1 MGSQDRVSPSEAEEP
16 QSNRP
21 RSSDEVLLQLT
32 IRGSRQQV
40 LRGLRAWLELGLLT
54 PEHFRLLVEQYRLEA
69 EEREPAAVSPR
80 NGIPARLGSA
90 YVLWLL
96 GLLGICGLHRFYLRR
111 WGTGLLWLCTFGLLG
126 IGQLLDLI
134 WIPGMVRERNARLA
148 GSGVEEPAVE
158 GGEEPQAAP
167 QPARATRTESLPPAT
182 PALAV
187 LPRNLLSELFA
198 LALRSSSVAWLLLLG
213 LFLVVV
219 SSGVLAASR
228 WEQFSPTAQYGVL
241 LAYTAAFGV
250 GAGWAQ
256 RQEGLRLTGQTL
268 EAIALLLVPV
278 NVWALDGLGIPWGIR
293 VLALG
298 LLLGIP
304 LAAEGRVRSLGSGA
318 GFRDSGA
325 EHNAFYGTLVN
336 FLALSS
342 LHAFWSLGPQE
353 LRPAFVLGILYL
365 GILSTVI
372 YTWSRWSL
380 ELRGSK
386 IWLIGAAGS
395 LLILRGLLSGHVQVS
410 QLGLAVALLG
420 WLAAEW
426 PQGSPDVVAEGSRW
440 WEGSWVLLV
449 VGWLLTATGLAES
462 PFSGWQ
468 LLGISLLGIHALI
481 GRLRRHTQSRQQDGV
496 LRVHLTLLFLLG
508 LETCWAFWQVWPA
521 SWRAEVLATLTDW
534 FQPLDSPWGLL
545 GLVLLPYEVLWL
557 GLAARWQRSRP
568 EAGETDFSGLVEP
581 TERLVLGLGGSLLLL
596 SLPHPAIRFW
606 HLLLSAGILAW
617 WLRQKSRAGETPNF
631 LWVLLTHAYGVG
643 ALLAG
648 IRWLLPDLFAPAVR
662 STSLSSWGVV
672 LLLVGLLQW
681 AGRVA
686 LGGSG
691 RFWGVSAEL
700 WQRSA
705 DGIGLVLVGS
715 SYLAFSLQRPL
726 NLSATGEQS
735 FAWLWLLV
743 PLALTAAQVLALPPL
758 EFMPR
763 WLQIPEQG
771 EVGSLSWRQGI
782 PKRGSLRFPAVL
794 SLLLAQLLTFG
805 RPGVEFLGLGLGLLL
820 MATQVWVWASLPSAD
835 NVPHTANTVASV
847 GRSPNDTPGLQLTGA
862 EAEALLT
869 VTFGLGFGLVGISR
883 LFPALTESEWLT
895 ALGAL
900 LLLLSGCRY
909 SLRTPFHYREPYL
922 SPRLRA
928 AYQPVLDGFGFL
940 LGIVL
945 LLSLTLQTLQPE
957 AGRVGGGEYLDF
969 SVALALASGTVLVA
983 IVLRLWVEVA
993 PAFYRDGGVHPAGL
1007 ESESPSPS
1015 RAEDVSIGGSGQEAS
1030 SAISWVVVE
1039 GLSYGLIWALELLV
1053 ANSLLWVV
1061 QGSRPVA
1068 PLLAVINL
1076 SLGILFWIG
1085 PEKLLFERP
1094 DRASGTESSGGQLL
1108 QRVKALSCW
1117 GTAPLIYAGLGWLGS
1132 HLEWSELTGL
1142 GSLGLSIVL
1151 LGVGRRQ
1158 SPEPNRK
1165 GILGA
1170 FGISLAAYESWAYF
1184 LSQQTGG
1191 FWEDEA
1197 AVLTALLGLLLAVG
1211 YRLCPFWLVATLR
1224 LKAAWLHRIAAGN
1237 WGLASL
1243 LLPSAFW
1250 GVGLSPWGKGLWVLT
1265 GSGLVA
1271 YAAGQA
1277 RTSTSESPTER
1288 SWAPTVWGY
1297 LSAWQGA
1304 GVLLGSV
1311 FLGLPQLS
1319 IARWA
1324 GSLLCGLGLVYQG
1337 LPWGRWGWPAAPWQN
1352 TALVLPLT
1360 VFLVTAGGNN
1370 TLNLWLGATYYAL
1383 LAVWRFQV
1391 RLGYISLFLS
1401 NWILLDYG
1409 WQQDWFSLT
1418 LSTLPLVGSLIYV
1431 AQVEPGLQEA
1441 SGRQGRH
1448 WLRLVSLGTW
1458 LLVVMVETHG
1468 QLWAGFW
1475 PVGLGLALGLLG
1487 LALRVRAYLFVGTLA
1502 FGLGILRQG
1511 WLLVTTDALRF
1522 WATGILLGL
1531 LLMWTA
1537 ANFERRRE
1545 EVGSHISA
1553 WLEQLQSWE

>member
-1 MGSQDRVSPSEAEEP
+1 MGSQDRAPPSGTEEP
-16 QSNRP
+16 QSDRS
-21 RSSDEVLLQLT
+21 RSSDDVLLQLT
-32 IRGSRQQV
+32 VRGSRQQV

-54 PEHFRLLVEQYRLEA
+54 PEHFRLLVEQYRLEG
-69 EEREPAAVSPR
+69 EEPRSAAVSPSDE
-80 NGIPARLGSA
+80 IPARLGSA
-90 YVLWLL
+90 YVLWIL
-96 GLLGICGLHRFYLRR
+96 GLFGICGLHRFYLGR
-111 WGTGLLWLCTFGLLG
+111 WRTGLLWLLTFGLLG

-167 QPARATRTESLPPAT
+167 QSTRATRTESLPPPT

-187 LPRNLLSELFA
+187 LLRNLLSEL
-198 LALRSSSVAWLLLLG
+198 SVTWLLLLG

-219 SSGVLAASR
+219 SSGVLAASH

-250 GAGWAQ
+250 GAGWIQ

-278 NVWALDGLGIPWGIR
+278 NVWALDGLGILWGIR
-293 VLALG
+293 ILALG

-304 LAAEGRVRSLGSGA
+304 LTAEGRVRSLGSGA
-318 GFRDSGA
+318 GFRDSGVEPNA
-325 EHNAFYGTLVN
+325 FSNAFYGTLVN
-336 FLALSS
+336 FLALSG

-372 YTWSRWSL
+372 YTWRRRSR

-426 PQGSPDVVAEGSRW
+426 PQGSPDVVAEGAQEGTLSRW

-449 VGWLLTATGLAES
+449 VGWLLAAIGLAES

-468 LLGISLLGIHALI
+468 LLGISLLGIHVLI
-481 GRLRRHTQSRQQDGV
+481 GRLRRHTQSPQRDEV

-521 SWRAEVLATLTDW
+521 SWRQEVVATVTNW

-557 GLAARWQRSRP
+557 GLAARWQRSTP

-596 SLPHPAIRFW
+596 SLPYPAIRFW
-606 HLLLSAGILAW
+606 HLLLSTGILTW
-617 WLRQKSRAGETPNF
+617 WLRQKSKRAELLDPR
-631 LWVLLTHAYGVG
+631 WVFLTHAYGLG

-648 IRWLLPDLFAPAVR
+648 IRWLLSDL
-662 STSLSSWGVV
+662 SLSSWGVV

-691 RFWGVSAEL
+691 RFFWGVPAEL

-715 SYLAFSLQRPL
+715 SYLAFLLQRFL
-726 NLSATGEQS
+726 DSSATGEQS
-735 FAWLWLLV
+735 MGWLWLLV

-763 WLQIPEQG
+763 WLQSPEQG
-771 EVGSLSWRQGI
+771 GLGSLSWRQGI
-782 PKRGSLRFPAVL
+782 PERGSLRFPAVL

-820 MATQVWVWASLPSAD
+820 MATQVWVVASLPSAD
-835 NVPHTANTVASV
+835 HELHTANAVV
-847 GRSPNDTPGLQLTGA
+847 PA
-862 EAEALLT
+862 EVLLT
-869 VTFGLGFGLVGISR
+869 VTFGWGFGLVGIHR
-883 LFPALTESEWLT
+883 LFPALTESEWLA
-895 ALGAL
+895 ALGVL
-900 LLLLSGCRY
+900 LLFATAVRSTSGCRY
-909 SLRTPFHYREPYL
+909 SLGTPFHYL

-928 AYQPVLDGFGFL
+928 AYRPVLDGFGFL

-957 AGRVGGGEYLDF
+957 AGRIGGGKYLD
-969 SVALALASGTVLVA
+969 SPVALTLASGTVLVA

-1015 RAEDVSIGGSGQEAS
+1015 RAEDVSTGGSGQEAS
-1030 SAISWVVVE
+1030 SAISWSVME

-1053 ANSLLWVV
+1053 ASSLLWVV

-1076 SLGILFWIG
+1076 SLG
-1085 PEKLLFERP
+1085 
-1094 DRASGTESSGGQLL
+1094 
-1108 QRVKALSCW
+1108 
-1117 GTAPLIYAGLGWLGS
+1117 
-1132 HLEWSELTGL
+1132 
-1142 GSLGLSIVL
+1142 
-1151 LGVGRRQ
+1151 
-1158 SPEPNRK
+1158 
-1165 GILGA
+1165 
-1170 FGISLAAYESWAYF
+1170 
-1184 LSQQTGG
+1184 
-1191 FWEDEA
+1191 
-1197 AVLTALLGLLLAVG
+1197 
-1211 YRLCPFWLVATLR
+1211 
-1224 LKAAWLHRIAAGN
+1224 
-1237 WGLASL
+1237 
-1243 LLPSAFW
+1243 
-1250 GVGLSPWGKGLWVLT
+1250 
-1265 GSGLVA
+1265 
-1271 YAAGQA
+1271 
-1277 RTSTSESPTER
+1277 
-1288 SWAPTVWGY
+1288 
-1297 LSAWQGA
+1297 
-1304 GVLLGSV
+1304 
-1311 FLGLPQLS
+1311 
-1319 IARWA
+1319 
-1324 GSLLCGLGLVYQG
+1324 
-1337 LPWGRWGWPAAPWQN
+1337 
-1352 TALVLPLT
+1352 
-1360 VFLVTAGGNN
+1360 
-1370 TLNLWLGATYYAL
+1370 
-1383 LAVWRFQV
+1383 
-1391 RLGYISLFLS
+1391 
-1401 NWILLDYG
+1401 
-1409 WQQDWFSLT
+1409 
-1418 LSTLPLVGSLIYV
+1418 
-1431 AQVEPGLQEA
+1431 
-1441 SGRQGRH
+1441 
-1448 WLRLVSLGTW
+1448 
-1458 LLVVMVETHG
+1458 
-1468 QLWAGFW
+1468 
-1475 PVGLGLALGLLG
+1475 
-1487 LALRVRAYLFVGTLA
+1487 
-1502 FGLGILRQG
+1502 
-1511 WLLVTTDALRF
+1511 
-1522 WATGILLGL
+1522 
-1531 LLMWTA
+1531 
-1537 ANFERRRE
+1537 
-1545 EVGSHISA
+1545 
-1553 WLEQLQSWE
+1553 

>member
-1 MGSQDRVSPSEAEEP
+1 
-16 QSNRP
+16 
-21 RSSDEVLLQLT
+21 LQ
-32 IRGSRQQV
+32 
-40 LRGLRAWLELGLLT
+40 GLRAWLELSLLT
-54 PEHFRLLVEQYRLEA
+54 PEHFRLLVEQYRLEG
-69 EEREPAAVSPR
+69 EEPRSAAVSPSDE
-80 NGIPARLGSA
+80 IPARLGSA
-90 YVLWLL
+90 YVLWIL
-96 GLLGICGLHRFYLRR
+96 GLFGICGLHRFYLGR
-111 WGTGLLWLCTFGLLG
+111 WRTGLLWLLTFGLLG

-167 QPARATRTESLPPAT
+167 QSTRATRTESLPPPT

-187 LPRNLLSELFA
+187 LLRNLLSEL
-198 LALRSSSVAWLLLLG
+198 SVAWLLLLG

-219 SSGVLAASR
+219 SSGVLAASH

-250 GAGWAQ
+250 GAGWIQ

-293 VLALG
+293 ILALG

-304 LAAEGRVRSLGSGA
+304 LTAEGRVRSLGSGA
-318 GFRDSGA
+318 GFRDSGVEPNA
-325 EHNAFYGTLVN
+325 FSNAFYGTLVN
-336 FLALSS
+336 FLALSG

-372 YTWSRWSL
+372 YTWSRRSR
-380 ELRGSK
+380 ELRGSRL
-386 IWLIGAAGS
+386 WLIGAAGS
-395 LLILRGLLSGHVQVS
+395 LLILRGLLSGHVQVP

-426 PQGSPDVVAEGSRW
+426 PQGSPDVVAEGAQEGTLSRW

-449 VGWLLTATGLAES
+449 VGWLLAAIGLAES

-468 LLGISLLGIHALI
+468 LLGISLLGIHVLI
-481 GRLRRHTQSRQQDGV
+481 GRLRRHTQSPQRDEV

-521 SWRAEVLATLTDW
+521 SWRQEVVATVTNW

-545 GLVLLPYEVLWL
+545 GLALLPYEVLWL
-557 GLAARWQRSRP
+557 GLAARWQRSGP
-568 EAGETDFSGLVEP
+568 EAGETGFSRLVEP
-581 TERLVLGLGGSLLLL
+581 TECLVLGLGGSLLLL

-606 HLLLSAGILAW
+606 HLLLSTGILTW
-617 WLRQKSRAGETPNF
+617 WLRQKSKRAELLDPR
-631 LWVLLTHAYGVG
+631 WVFLTHAYGVG

-662 STSLSSWGVV
+662 STSLSAWGVV

-686 LGGSG
+686 LGGSE
-691 RFWGVSAEL
+691 RFFWGVPAEL

-705 DGIGLVLVGS
+705 DGIGSVLVGS
-715 SYLAFSLQRPL
+715 SYLAFLLQRFL
-726 NLSATGEQS
+726 DSSATGEQS
-735 FAWLWLLV
+735 MGWLWLLV

-763 WLQIPEQG
+763 WLQSPEQG
-771 EVGSLSWRQGI
+771 GLGSLSWQQGI
-782 PKRGSLRFPAVL
+782 PVRGSLRLWAVL
-794 SLLLAQLLTFG
+794 SLVMAQLLTLG
-805 RPGVEFLGLGLGLLL
+805 RPGPDLLGLWLGLLL
-820 MATQVWVWASLPSAD
+820 LATQVWLWACPLPS
-835 NVPHTANTVASV
+835 
-847 GRSPNDTPGLQLTGA
+847 SPTPGA
-862 EAEALLT
+862 EGEALLA
-869 VTFGLGFGLVGISR
+869 VAFGSGFGLVGISR
-883 LFPALTESEWLT
+883 LLPTLTEAEWLLVL
-895 ALGAL
+895 AAL

-909 SLRTPFHYREPYL
+909 GIRHL
-922 SPRLRA
+922 SSRLQA
-928 AYQPVLDGFGFL
+928 AYRPALDGWGIP
-940 LGIVL
+940 LGLVL
-945 LLSLTLQTLQPE
+945 LLSLTLPTAAALFTPSSPP
-957 AGRVGGGEYLDF
+957 AF
-969 SVALALASGTVLVA
+969 SAAIPLASGVTWLA
-983 IVLRLWVEVA
+983 IGLRLWVEVA
-993 PAFYRDGGVHPAGL
+993 PVFSAPIAETGSSPTLPPSASGT
-1007 ESESPSPS
+1007 ESSPTGDAPEIAQALS
-1015 RAEDVSIGGSGQEAS
+1015 SGQ
-1030 SAISWVVVE
+1030 IKGQMD
-1039 GLSYGLIWALELLV
+1039 GLLYGLGWALELLAASGV
-1053 ANSLLWVV
+1053 LWAV

-1085 PEKLLFERP
+1085 PEKLLLEGAA
-1094 DRASGTESSGGQLL
+1094 RAGGTKSLGGQLL
-1108 QRVKALSCW
+1108 QQVRALSFW
-1117 GTAPLIYAGLGWLGS
+1117 RTGPLIYAGLGWLGS
-1132 HLEWSELTGL
+1132 HLELEWSELTGL

-1158 SPEPNRK
+1158 SPEQHPCREQEGPPPTNRK

-1170 FGISLAAYESWAYF
+1170 FGISLAAYESWVYF
-1184 LSQQTGG
+1184 LGQQTGE

-1211 YRLCPFWLVATLR
+1211 YCLCPSWLVATLR
-1224 LKAAWLHRIAAGN
+1224 LKAAWLQRIGAGN

-1243 LLPSAFW
+1243 ALWSFA
-1250 GVGLSPWGKGLWVLT
+1250 LSPWGKGLWVLT

-1277 RTSTSESPTER
+1277 RTSTSESPTEQN
-1288 SWAPTVWGY
+1288 WVPTVWGY

-1324 GSLLCGLGLVYQG
+1324 GSLLCGLGLVYHG
-1337 LPWGRWGWPAAPWQN
+1337 LPWRRWGWPAAPWQN
-1352 TALVLPLT
+1352 TALVLPLAA
-1360 VFLVTAGGNN
+1360 FLVTAGGNN
-1370 TLNLWLGATYYAL
+1370 TLNLLLGATYYAL
-1383 LAVWRFQV
+1383 LSVWRSQV

-1401 NWILLDYG
+1401 NWILWDYIQ
-1409 WQQDWFSLT
+1409 QQDWSSLT
-1418 LSTLPLVGSLIYV
+1418 FSALPLVGSLLYV
-1431 AQVEPGLQEA
+1431 AQVDPGLQETN
-1441 SGRQGRH
+1441 GRRGRH

-1458 LLVVMVETHG
+1458 LLVVLVETHG
-1468 QLWAGFW
+1468 QRWTGFW

-1511 WLLVTTDALRF
+1511 WLLVTTDALLL

-1531 LLMWTA
+1531 LLIWTA
-1537 ANFERRRE
+1537 ANLERRRE
-1545 EVGSHISA
+1545 EVGSRLSA
-1553 WLEQLQSWE
+1553 WLGQLQSWE

>member
-1 MGSQDRVSPSEAEEP
+1 MGSQDRAPPSGTEEP
-16 QSNRP
+16 QSDRSP
-21 RSSDEVLLQLT
+21 SSDDVLLQLT
-32 IRGSRQQV
+32 VRGSRQQV
-40 LRGLRAWLELGLLT
+40 LQGLRAWLELSLLT
-54 PEHFRLLVEQYRLEA
+54 PEHFRLLVEQYRLEG
-69 EEREPAAVSPR
+69 EEPRSAAVSPSDE
-80 NGIPARLGSA
+80 IPARLGSA
-90 YVLWLL
+90 YVLWIL
-96 GLLGICGLHRFYLRR
+96 GLFGICGLHRFYLGR
-111 WGTGLLWLCTFGLLG
+111 WRTGLLWLLTFGLLG

-167 QPARATRTESLPPAT
+167 QSTRATRTESLPPPT

-187 LPRNLLSELFA
+187 LLRNLLSEL
-198 LALRSSSVAWLLLLG
+198 SVAWLLLLG

-219 SSGVLAASR
+219 SSGVLAASH

-250 GAGWAQ
+250 GAGWIQ

-278 NVWALDGLGIPWGIR
+278 NVWALDGLGILWGIR
-293 VLALG
+293 ILALG

-304 LAAEGRVRSLGSGA
+304 LTAEGRVRSLGSGA
-318 GFRDSGA
+318 GFRDSGVEPNA
-325 EHNAFYGTLVN
+325 FSNAFYGTLVN
-336 FLALSS
+336 FLALSG

-353 LRPAFVLGILYL
+353 LRPTVALGILYL

-372 YTWSRWSL
+372 YTWSRRSL
-380 ELRGSK
+380 ELRGSRL
-386 IWLIGAAGS
+386 WLIGAAGS
-395 LLILRGLLSGHVQVS
+395 LLILRGLLSGHVQVP

-426 PQGSPDVVAEGSRW
+426 PQGSPDVVAEGAQEGTLSRW

-449 VGWLLTATGLAES
+449 VGWLLAAIGLAES

-468 LLGISLLGIHALI
+468 LPGISLLGIHVLI
-481 GRLRRHTQSRQQDGV
+481 GRLRRHTQSPQRDEV

-508 LETCWAFWQVWPA
+508 LETCWAFWQVWPP
-521 SWRAEVLATLTDW
+521 SWRQEVVATVINW

-557 GLAARWQRSRP
+557 GLAARWQRSGP
-568 EAGETDFSGLVEP
+568 EAGETGFSRLVEP
-581 TERLVLGLGGSLLLL
+581 TECLVLGLGGSLLLL

-606 HLLLSAGILAW
+606 HLLLSTGILTW
-617 WLRQKSRAGETPNF
+617 WLRQKSKRAELLDPR
-631 LWVLLTHAYGVG
+631 WVFLTHAYGLG

-648 IRWLLPDLFAPAVR
+648 IRWLLSDL
-662 STSLSSWGVV
+662 SLSSWGVV

-686 LGGSG
+686 LGGSE
-691 RFWGVSAEL
+691 RFFWGVPAEL

-715 SYLAFSLQRPL
+715 SYLAFLLQRFL
-726 NLSATGEQS
+726 DSSATGEQS
-735 FAWLWLLV
+735 MGWLWLLV

-763 WLQIPEQG
+763 WLQSPEQG
-771 EVGSLSWRQGI
+771 GLGSLSWQQGI
-782 PKRGSLRFPAVL
+782 PVRGSLRLWSVL
-794 SLLLAQLLTFG
+794 SLVMAQLLTLG
-805 RPGVEFLGLGLGLLL
+805 RPGPDLLGLGLGLLL
-820 MATQVWVWASLPSAD
+820 LATQVWLWACPLPS
-835 NVPHTANTVASV
+835 
-847 GRSPNDTPGLQLTGA
+847 SPTPGA
-862 EAEALLT
+862 EGEALLA
-869 VTFGLGFGLVGISR
+869 VAFGSGFGLVGISR
-883 LFPALTESEWLT
+883 LLPTLTEAEWLLVL
-895 ALGAL
+895 AAL

-909 SLRTPFHYREPYL
+909 GIRHL
-922 SPRLRA
+922 SSRLQA
-928 AYQPVLDGFGFL
+928 AYRPALDGWGIP
-940 LGIVL
+940 LGLVL
-945 LLSLTLQTLQPE
+945 LLSLTLPTAAALFTPSSPP
-957 AGRVGGGEYLDF
+957 AF
-969 SVALALASGTVLVA
+969 SAAIPLASGVTWLA
-983 IVLRLWVEVA
+983 IGLRLWVEVA
-993 PAFYRDGGVHPAGL
+993 PVFSAPIAETGSSPTLPPSASGT
-1007 ESESPSPS
+1007 ESSPTGDAPEIAQALS
-1015 RAEDVSIGGSGQEAS
+1015 SGQ
-1030 SAISWVVVE
+1030 IKGQMD
-1039 GLSYGLIWALELLV
+1039 GLLYGLGWALELLAASGV
-1053 ANSLLWVV
+1053 LWAV

-1094 DRASGTESSGGQLL
+1094 DRAGGTESSGGQLL

-1132 HLEWSELTGL
+1132 HLELEWSELTGL

-1158 SPEPNRK
+1158 SPEQHPCREQEGPPPTNRK

-1170 FGISLAAYESWAYF
+1170 FGISLAAYESWVYF
-1184 LSQQTGG
+1184 LGQQTGE

-1211 YRLCPFWLVATLR
+1211 YCLCPSWLVATLR
-1224 LKAAWLHRIAAGN
+1224 LKAAWLQRIGAGN

-1243 LLPSAFW
+1243 ALWSFA
-1250 GVGLSPWGKGLWVLT
+1250 LSPWGKGLWVLT

-1277 RTSTSESPTER
+1277 RTSTSESPTEQN
-1288 SWAPTVWGY
+1288 WVPTVWGY

-1304 GVLLGSV
+1304 GVLLGGV

-1324 GSLLCGLGLVYQG
+1324 GSLLCGLGLVYHG
-1337 LPWGRWGWPAAPWQN
+1337 LPWRGWGWPAAPWQN
-1352 TALVLPLT
+1352 TALVLPLAA
-1360 VFLVTAGGNN
+1360 FLVTAGGNN
-1370 TLNLWLGATYYAL
+1370 TLNLLLGATYYAL
-1383 LAVWRFQV
+1383 LAIWRSQV
-1391 RLGYISLFLS
+1391 RLGYVSLFLS
-1401 NWILLDYG
+1401 NWILWSYG
-1409 WQQDWFSLT
+1409 WHQDWASLT
-1418 LSTLPLVGSLIYV
+1418 FYALPLVGSLLYV
-1431 AQVEPGLQEA
+1431 AQVDPGLQEA

-1458 LLVVMVETHG
+1458 LLVVLVETHG
-1468 QLWAGFW
+1468 QRWTGFW

-1511 WLLVTTDALRF
+1511 WLLVTTDALLL

-1531 LLMWTA
+1531 LLIWTA
-1537 ANFERRRE
+1537 ANLEGRRE
-1545 EVGSHISA
+1545 EVGSRLSA
-1553 WLEQLQSWE
+1553 WLGQLQSWE

>member
-1 MGSQDRVSPSEAEEP
+1 MLAWPD
-16 QSNRP
+16 
-21 RSSDEVLLQLT
+21 L
-32 IRGSRQQV
+32 
-40 LRGLRAWLELGLLT
+40 GLRNLRSRGEKSPKLPLNLFA
-54 PEHFRLLVEQYRLEA
+54 
-69 EEREPAAVSPR
+69 PAVRSTIA
-80 NGIPARLGSA
+80 
-90 YVLWLL
+90 LL
-96 GLLGICGLHRFYLRR
+96 GRSPC
-111 WGTGLLWLCTFGLLG
+111 
-126 IGQLLDLI
+126 
-134 WIPGMVRERNARLA
+134 
-148 GSGVEEPAVE
+148 
-158 GGEEPQAAP
+158 
-167 QPARATRTESLPPAT
+167 PPPT

-187 LPRNLLSELFA
+187 LLRNLLSEL
-198 LALRSSSVAWLLLLG
+198 SVTWLLLLG

-219 SSGVLAASR
+219 SSGVLAASH

-250 GAGWAQ
+250 GAGWIQ

-278 NVWALDGLGIPWGIR
+278 NVWALDGLGILWGIR
-293 VLALG
+293 ILALG

-304 LAAEGRVRSLGSGA
+304 LTAEGRVRSLGSGA
-318 GFRDSGA
+318 GFRDSGV
-325 EHNAFYGTLVN
+325 EPNAFYGTLVN
-336 FLALSS
+336 FLALSG

-372 YTWSRWSL
+372 YTWSRRSR

-395 LLILRGLLSGHVQVS
+395 LLILRGLLSGHVQVP

-426 PQGSPDVVAEGSRW
+426 PQGSPDVVAEGAQEGTLSRW

-449 VGWLLTATGLAES
+449 VGWLLAAIGLAES

-468 LLGISLLGIHALI
+468 LLGISLLGIHVLI
-481 GRLRRHTQSRQQDGV
+481 GRLRRHTQSPQRDEV

-521 SWRAEVLATLTDW
+521 SWRQEVVATVTNW

-545 GLVLLPYEVLWL
+545 GLALLPYEVLWL
-557 GLAARWQRSRP
+557 GLAARWQRSGP
-568 EAGETDFSGLVEP
+568 EAGETGFSRLVEP

-606 HLLLSAGILAW
+606 HLLLSTGILTW
-617 WLRQKSRAGETPNF
+617 WLRQKSKRAELLDPR
-631 LWVLLTHAYGVG
+631 WVFLTHAYGLG

-648 IRWLLPDLFAPAVR
+648 IRWLLSDL
-662 STSLSSWGVV
+662 SLSSWGVV

-686 LGGSG
+686 LGGSE
-691 RFWGVSAEL
+691 RFFWGVPAEL

-715 SYLAFSLQRPL
+715 SYLAFLLQRFL
-726 NLSATGEQS
+726 DSSATGEQS
-735 FAWLWLLV
+735 MGWLWLLV

-763 WLQIPEQG
+763 WLQSPEQG
-771 EVGSLSWRQGI
+771 GLGSLSWRQGI
-782 PKRGSLRFPAVL
+782 PVRGSLRLWAVL
-794 SLLLAQLLTFG
+794 SLVMAQLLTLG
-805 RPGVEFLGLGLGLLL
+805 RPGPDLLGLGLGLLL
-820 MATQVWVWASLPSAD
+820 LATQVWLWACPLPS
-835 NVPHTANTVASV
+835 
-847 GRSPNDTPGLQLTGA
+847 SPTPGA
-862 EAEALLT
+862 EGEALLAAA
-869 VTFGLGFGLVGISR
+869 FGSGFGLVGISR
-883 LFPALTESEWLT
+883 LLPTLTEAEWLLVL
-895 ALGAL
+895 AAL

-909 SLRTPFHYREPYL
+909 GIRHL
-922 SPRLRA
+922 SSRLQA
-928 AYQPVLDGFGFL
+928 AYRPALDGWGIP
-940 LGIVL
+940 LGLVL
-945 LLSLTLQTLQPE
+945 LLSLTLPTAAALFTPSSPP
-957 AGRVGGGEYLDF
+957 AF
-969 SVALALASGTVLVA
+969 SAAIPLASGVTWLA
-983 IVLRLWVEVA
+983 IGLRLWVEVA
-993 PAFYRDGGVHPAGL
+993 PVFSAPIAETGSSPTLPPSASGT
-1007 ESESPSPS
+1007 ESSPTGDAPEIAQALS
-1015 RAEDVSIGGSGQEAS
+1015 SGQ
-1030 SAISWVVVE
+1030 IKGQMD
-1039 GLSYGLIWALELLV
+1039 GLLYGLGWALELLAASGV
-1053 ANSLLWVV
+1053 LWAV

-1085 PEKLLFERP
+1085 PEKLLLEGAA
-1094 DRASGTESSGGQLL
+1094 RAGGTKSLGGQLL
-1108 QRVKALSCW
+1108 QQVRALSFW
-1117 GTAPLIYAGLGWLGS
+1117 RTGPLIYAGLGWLGS
-1132 HLEWSELTGL
+1132 HAQWSEVTGL

-1158 SPEPNRK
+1158 SPEQHPCREQEGPPPTNRK

-1170 FGISLAAYESWAYF
+1170 FGISLAAYESWVYF
-1184 LSQQTGG
+1184 LGQQTGG

-1211 YRLCPFWLVATLR
+1211 YCLCPSWLVATLR
-1224 LKAAWLHRIAAGN
+1224 LKAAWLQRIGAGN

-1243 LLPSAFW
+1243 ALWSFA
-1250 GVGLSPWGKGLWVLT
+1250 LSPWGKGLWVLT

-1288 SWAPTVWGY
+1288 NWAPTVWGY

-1324 GSLLCGLGLVYQG
+1324 GSLLCGLGLVYHG
-1337 LPWGRWGWPAAPWQN
+1337 LPWPRWGWPAAPWQN
-1352 TALVLPLT
+1352 TALVLPLAA
-1360 VFLVTAGGNN
+1360 FLVTAGGNN
-1370 TLNLWLGATYYAL
+1370 TLNLLLGATYYAL
-1383 LAVWRFQV
+1383 LAIWRSQV
-1391 RLGYISLFLS
+1391 RLGYVSLFLS
-1401 NWILLDYG
+1401 NWILWSYG
-1409 WQQDWFSLT
+1409 WHQDWASLT
-1418 LSTLPLVGSLIYV
+1418 FYALPLVGSLLYL
-1431 AQVEPGLQEA
+1431 AQVDPGLQEA

-1511 WLLVTTDALRF
+1511 WLLVTTDALLL

-1531 LLMWTA
+1531 LLIWTA
-1537 ANFERRRE
+1537 ANLEGRRE
-1545 EVGSHISA
+1545 EVGSRLSA
-1553 WLEQLQSWE
+1553 WLGQLQSWE

>member
-1 MGSQDRVSPSEAEEP
+1 MGSQDRLLPPGAEELQSDRSPSSE
-16 QSNRP
+16 Q
-21 RSSDEVLLQLT
+21 VLLQLT
-32 IRGSRQQV
+32 VRGSRQQV
-40 LRGLRAWLELGLLT
+40 LQGLRAWLELSLLT
-54 PEHFRLLVEQYRLEA
+54 PEHFRLLVEQYRLEG
-69 EEREPAAVSPR
+69 EEPRSAAVSPSDE
-80 NGIPARLGSA
+80 IPARLGSA
-90 YVLWLL
+90 YVLWIL
-96 GLLGICGLHRFYLRR
+96 GLFGICGLHRFYLGR
-111 WGTGLLWLCTFGLLG
+111 WRTGLLWLLTFGLLG

-167 QPARATRTESLPPAT
+167 QSTRATRTESLPPPT

-187 LPRNLLSELFA
+187 LLRNLLSEL
-198 LALRSSSVAWLLLLG
+198 SVAWLLLLG

-219 SSGVLAASR
+219 SSGVLAASH

-250 GAGWAQ
+250 GAGWIQ

-293 VLALG
+293 ILALG

-304 LAAEGRVRSLGSGA
+304 LTAEGRVRSLGSGA
-318 GFRDSGA
+318 GFRDSGVEPNA
-325 EHNAFYGTLVN
+325 FSNAFYGTLVN
-336 FLALSS
+336 FLALSG

-372 YTWSRWSL
+372 YTWSRRSR
-380 ELRGSK
+380 ELRGSRL
-386 IWLIGAAGS
+386 WLIGAAGS
-395 LLILRGLLSGHVQVS
+395 LLILRGLLSGHVQVP

-426 PQGSPDVVAEGSRW
+426 PQGSPDVVAEGAQEGTLSRW

-449 VGWLLTATGLAES
+449 VGWLLAAIGLAES

-468 LLGISLLGIHALI
+468 LLGISLLGIHVLI
-481 GRLRRHTQSRQQDGV
+481 GRLRRHTQSPQRDEV

-521 SWRAEVLATLTDW
+521 SWRQEVVATVTNW

-545 GLVLLPYEVLWL
+545 GLALLPYEVLWL
-557 GLAARWQRSRP
+557 GLAARWQRSGP
-568 EAGETDFSGLVEP
+568 EAGETGFSRLVEP
-581 TERLVLGLGGSLLLL
+581 TECLVLGLGGSLLLL

-606 HLLLSAGILAW
+606 HLLLSTGILTW
-617 WLRQKSRAGETPNF
+617 WLRQKSKRAELLDPR
-631 LWVLLTHAYGVG
+631 WVFLTHAYGVG

-662 STSLSSWGVV
+662 STSLSAWGVV

-686 LGGSG
+686 LGGSE
-691 RFWGVSAEL
+691 RFFWGVPAEL

-705 DGIGLVLVGS
+705 DGIGSVLVGS
-715 SYLAFSLQRPL
+715 SYLAFLLQRFL
-726 NLSATGEQS
+726 DSSATGEQS
-735 FAWLWLLV
+735 MGWLWLLV

-763 WLQIPEQG
+763 WLQSPEQG
-771 EVGSLSWRQGI
+771 GLGSLSWQQGI
-782 PKRGSLRFPAVL
+782 PVRGSLRLWAVL
-794 SLLLAQLLTFG
+794 SLVMAQLLTLG
-805 RPGVEFLGLGLGLLL
+805 RPGPDLLGLWLGLLL
-820 MATQVWVWASLPSAD
+820 LATQVWLWACPLPS
-835 NVPHTANTVASV
+835 
-847 GRSPNDTPGLQLTGA
+847 SPTPGA
-862 EAEALLT
+862 EGEALLA
-869 VTFGLGFGLVGISR
+869 VAFGSGFGLVGISR
-883 LFPALTESEWLT
+883 LLPTLTEAEWLLVL
-895 ALGAL
+895 AAL

-909 SLRTPFHYREPYL
+909 GIRHL
-922 SPRLRA
+922 SSRLQA
-928 AYQPVLDGFGFL
+928 AYRPALDGWGIP
-940 LGIVL
+940 LGLVL
-945 LLSLTLQTLQPE
+945 LLSLTLPTAAALFTPSSPP
-957 AGRVGGGEYLDF
+957 AF
-969 SVALALASGTVLVA
+969 SAAIPLASGVTWLA
-983 IVLRLWVEVA
+983 IGLRLWVEVA
-993 PAFYRDGGVHPAGL
+993 PVFSAPIAETGSSPTLPPSASGT
-1007 ESESPSPS
+1007 ESSPTGDAPEIAQALS
-1015 RAEDVSIGGSGQEAS
+1015 SGQ
-1030 SAISWVVVE
+1030 IKGQMD
-1039 GLSYGLIWALELLV
+1039 GLLYGLGWALELLAASGV
-1053 ANSLLWVV
+1053 LWAV

-1085 PEKLLFERP
+1085 PEKLLLEGAA
-1094 DRASGTESSGGQLL
+1094 RAGGTKSLGGQLL
-1108 QRVKALSCW
+1108 QQVRALSFW
-1117 GTAPLIYAGLGWLGS
+1117 RTGPLIYAGLGWLGS
-1132 HLEWSELTGL
+1132 HLELEWSELTGL

-1158 SPEPNRK
+1158 SPEQHPCREQEGPPPTNRK

-1170 FGISLAAYESWAYF
+1170 FGISLAAYESWVYF
-1184 LSQQTGG
+1184 LGQQTGE

-1211 YRLCPFWLVATLR
+1211 YCLCPSWLVATLR
-1224 LKAAWLHRIAAGN
+1224 LKAAWLQRIGAGN

-1243 LLPSAFW
+1243 ALWSFA
-1250 GVGLSPWGKGLWVLT
+1250 LSPWGKGLWVLT

-1277 RTSTSESPTER
+1277 RTSTSESPTEQN
-1288 SWAPTVWGY
+1288 WVPTVWGY

-1324 GSLLCGLGLVYQG
+1324 GSLLCGLGLVYHG
-1337 LPWGRWGWPAAPWQN
+1337 LPWRRWGWPAAPWQN
-1352 TALVLPLT
+1352 TALVLPLAA
-1360 VFLVTAGGNN
+1360 FLVTAGGNN
-1370 TLNLWLGATYYAL
+1370 TLNLLLGATYYAL
-1383 LAVWRFQV
+1383 LSVWRSQV

-1401 NWILLDYG
+1401 NWILWDYIQ
-1409 WQQDWFSLT
+1409 QQDWSSLT
-1418 LSTLPLVGSLIYV
+1418 FSALPLVGSLLYV
-1431 AQVEPGLQEA
+1431 AQVDPGLQETN
-1441 SGRQGRH
+1441 GRRGRH

-1458 LLVVMVETHG
+1458 LLVVLVETHG
-1468 QLWAGFW
+1468 QRWTGFW

-1511 WLLVTTDALRF
+1511 WLLVTTDALLL

-1531 LLMWTA
+1531 LLIWTA
-1537 ANFERRRE
+1537 ANLERRRE
-1545 EVGSHISA
+1545 EVGSRLSA
-1553 WLEQLQSWE
+1553 WLGQLQSWE

>member
-1 MGSQDRVSPSEAEEP
+1 MLAWAD
-16 QSNRP
+16 
-21 RSSDEVLLQLT
+21 L
-32 IRGSRQQV
+32 
-40 LRGLRAWLELGLLT
+40 GLRNLRSRGEK
-54 PEHFRLLVEQYRLEA
+54 
-69 EEREPAAVSPR
+69 SPKLPL
-80 NGIPARLGSA
+80 NPLA
-90 YVLWLL
+90 LL
-96 GLLGICGLHRFYLRR
+96 GRSPC
-111 WGTGLLWLCTFGLLG
+111 
-126 IGQLLDLI
+126 
-134 WIPGMVRERNARLA
+134 
-148 GSGVEEPAVE
+148 
-158 GGEEPQAAP
+158 
-167 QPARATRTESLPPAT
+167 PPPT

-187 LPRNLLSELFA
+187 LLRNLLSEL
-198 LALRSSSVAWLLLLG
+198 SVTWLLLLG

-250 GAGWAQ
+250 GAGWIQ

-278 NVWALDGLGIPWGIR
+278 NVWALDGLGILWGIR
-293 VLALG
+293 ILALG

-304 LAAEGRVRSLGSGA
+304 LTAEGRVRSLGSGA
-318 GFRDSGA
+318 GFRDSGV
-325 EHNAFYGTLVN
+325 EPNAFYGTLVN
-336 FLALSS
+336 FLALSG

-372 YTWSRWSL
+372 YTWSRRSR

-395 LLILRGLLSGHVQVS
+395 LLILRGLLSGHVQVP

-426 PQGSPDVVAEGSRW
+426 PQGSPDVVAEGAQEGTLSRW

-449 VGWLLTATGLAES
+449 VGWLLAAIGLAES

-468 LLGISLLGIHALI
+468 LLGISLLGIHVLI
-481 GRLRRHTQSRQQDGV
+481 GRLRRHTQSPQRDEV

-521 SWRAEVLATLTDW
+521 SWRQEVVATVTNW

-545 GLVLLPYEVLWL
+545 GLALLPYEVLWL
-557 GLAARWQRSRP
+557 GLAARWQRSGP
-568 EAGETDFSGLVEP
+568 EAGETGFSRLVEP

-606 HLLLSAGILAW
+606 HSLLSTGILTW
-617 WLRQKSRAGETPNF
+617 WLRQKSKRAELLDPR
-631 LWVLLTHAYGVG
+631 WVFLTHAYGVG

-686 LGGSG
+686 LGGSE
-691 RFWGVSAEL
+691 RFFWGVPAEL

-705 DGIGLVLVGS
+705 DGIGSVLVGS
-715 SYLAFSLQRPL
+715 SYLAFLLQRFL
-726 NLSATGEQS
+726 DSSATGEQS
-735 FAWLWLLV
+735 MGWLWLLV

-763 WLQIPEQG
+763 WLQSPEQG
-771 EVGSLSWRQGI
+771 GLGSLSWRQGI
-782 PKRGSLRFPAVL
+782 PERGSLRFPAVL

-820 MATQVWVWASLPSAD
+820 MATQVWVWASFPSAD
-835 NVPHTANTVASV
+835 HELHTANAVV
-847 GRSPNDTPGLQLTGA
+847 PA
-862 EAEALLT
+862 EVLLT
-869 VTFGLGFGLVGISR
+869 VTFGWGFGLVGIHR

-895 ALGAL
+895 ALGVL
-900 LLLLSGCRY
+900 LLFATAVRSTSGCRY
-909 SLRTPFHYREPYL
+909 SLGTPFHYL

-928 AYQPVLDGFGFL
+928 AYRPVLDGFGFL

-957 AGRVGGGEYLDF
+957 AGRIGGGKYLD
-969 SVALALASGTVLVA
+969 SPVALTLASGTVLVA

-1015 RAEDVSIGGSGQEAS
+1015 RAEDVSTGGSGQEAS
-1030 SAISWVVVE
+1030 SAISWSVME

-1053 ANSLLWVV
+1053 ASSLLWVV

-1085 PEKLLFERP
+1085 PEKLLLEGAA
-1094 DRASGTESSGGQLL
+1094 RAGGTKSLGGQLL
-1108 QRVKALSCW
+1108 QQVRALSFW
-1117 GTAPLIYAGLGWLGS
+1117 RTGPLIYAGLGWLGS
-1132 HLEWSELTGL
+1132 HAQWSEVTGL

-1151 LGVGRRQ
+1151 LGLGRRQ
-1158 SPEPNRK
+1158 AVQRAQEQGREDLRPANWK
-1165 GILGA
+1165 GLLGA
-1170 FGISLAAYESWAYF
+1170 WGVSVAAYESWLYF
-1184 LSQQTGG
+1184 LSQRTGE

-1211 YRLCPFWLVATLR
+1211 YCLCPSWLVATLR
-1224 LKAAWLHRIAAGN
+1224 LKAAWLQRIGAGN

-1243 LLPSAFW
+1243 ALWSFA
-1250 GVGLSPWGKGLWVLT
+1250 LSPWGKGLWVLT

-1277 RTSTSESPTER
+1277 RTSTLESPTEQN
-1288 SWAPTVWGY
+1288 WVPTVWGY

-1304 GVLLGSV
+1304 GVLLGGV

-1324 GSLLCGLGLVYQG
+1324 GSLLCGLGLVYHG
-1337 LPWGRWGWPAAPWQN
+1337 LPWRGWGWPSDPWHN

-1360 VFLVTAGGNN
+1360 AFLVTGGGNN
-1370 TLNLWLGATYYAL
+1370 TLNLLLGATYYAL
-1383 LAVWRFQV
+1383 LSVWRSQV
-1391 RLGYISLFLS
+1391 RLGYVSLFLS
-1401 NWILLDYG
+1401 NWILWDYIQ
-1409 WQQDWFSLT
+1409 QQDWSSLT
-1418 LSTLPLVGSLIYV
+1418 FSALPLVGSLLYV
-1431 AQVEPGLQEA
+1431 AQVDPGLQETN
-1441 SGRQGRH
+1441 GRRGRH

-1458 LLVVMVETHG
+1458 LLVVLVETHG
-1468 QLWAGFW
+1468 QRWTGFW

-1511 WLLVTTDALRF
+1511 WLLVTTDALLL

-1531 LLMWTA
+1531 LLIWTA
-1537 ANFERRRE
+1537 ANLEGRRE
-1545 EVGSHISA
+1545 EVGSRLSA
-1553 WLEQLQSWE
+1553 WLGQLQSWE

>member
-1 MGSQDRVSPSEAEEP
+1 MGSQDHLLPPGAEELQSDRSPSSE
-16 QSNRP
+16 Q
-21 RSSDEVLLQLT
+21 VLLELT
-32 IRGSRQQV
+32 VRGSRQQV
-40 LRGLRAWLELGLLT
+40 LQGLRAWLELSLLT
-54 PEHFRLLVEQYRLEA
+54 PEHFRLLVEQYRLEG
-69 EEREPAAVSPR
+69 EEPRSAAVSPSDE
-80 NGIPARLGSA
+80 IPARLGSA
-90 YVLWLL
+90 YVLWIL
-96 GLLGICGLHRFYLRR
+96 GLFGICGLHRFYLGR
-111 WGTGLLWLCTFGLLG
+111 WRTGLLWLLTFGLLG

-148 GSGVEEPAVE
+148 GSGVEA
-158 GGEEPQAAP
+158 GEEPQAAP
-167 QPARATRTESLPPAT
+167 QSTRATRTESLPPPT

-187 LPRNLLSELFA
+187 LLRNLLSEL
-198 LALRSSSVAWLLLLG
+198 SVAWLLLLG

-219 SSGVLAASR
+219 SSGVLAASH

-250 GAGWAQ
+250 GAGWIQ

-278 NVWALDGLGIPWGIR
+278 NVWALDGLGILWGIR
-293 VLALG
+293 ILALG

-304 LAAEGRVRSLGSGA
+304 LTAEGRVRSLGSGA
-318 GFRDSGA
+318 GFRDSGVEPNA
-325 EHNAFYGTLVN
+325 FSNAFYGTLVN
-336 FLALSS
+336 FLALSG

-372 YTWSRWSL
+372 YTWSRRSL
-380 ELRGSK
+380 ELRGSRL
-386 IWLIGAAGS
+386 WLIGAAGS

-426 PQGSPDVVAEGSRW
+426 PQGSPYIVAEGAQEGMLSRW
-440 WEGSWVLLV
+440 WDGSWVLLV
-449 VGWLLTATGLAES
+449 VGWLLAAIGLAES
-462 PFSGWQ
+462 RFSGWQ
-468 LLGISLLGIHALI
+468 LPGISLLGIHVLT
-481 GRLRRHTQSRQQDGV
+481 GRLRRHTQSRQQDEI

-508 LETCWAFWQVWPA
+508 LETCWAFWQVWPP
-521 SWRAEVLATLTDW
+521 SWRQAVVATVINW

-557 GLAARWQRSRP
+557 GLAARWQRSTP

-617 WLRQKSRAGETPNF
+617 WLQQKSRSGETPNF

-662 STSLSSWGVV
+662 STSLSAWGVV
-672 LLLVGLLQW
+672 LLLVGLLEW

-686 LGGSG
+686 LGGSE
-691 RFWGVSAEL
+691 RFFWGVPAEL

-715 SYLAFSLQRPL
+715 SYLAFLLQRLPE
-726 NLSATGEQS
+726 LSATGEQS
-735 FAWLWLLV
+735 FGWLWLLV
-743 PLALTAAQVLALPPL
+743 PLVLTAAQVLALPPL

-771 EVGSLSWRQGI
+771 GLGSLSWRQGI
-782 PKRGSLRFPAVL
+782 PERGSLRFPAVL

-820 MATQVWVWASLPSAD
+820 MATQVWVWASFPSAD
-835 NVPHTANTVASV
+835 HELHTANAVV
-847 GRSPNDTPGLQLTGA
+847 PA
-862 EAEALLT
+862 EVLLT
-869 VTFGLGFGLVGISR
+869 VTFGWGFGLVGIHR

-895 ALGAL
+895 ALGVL
-900 LLLLSGCRY
+900 LLFATAVRSTSGCRY
-909 SLRTPFHYREPYL
+909 SLGTPFHYL

-928 AYQPVLDGFGFL
+928 AYRPVLDGFGFL

-957 AGRVGGGEYLDF
+957 AGRIGGGKYLD
-969 SVALALASGTVLVA
+969 SPVALTLASGTVVVA

-1015 RAEDVSIGGSGQEAS
+1015 RAEDVSTGGSGQEAS
-1030 SAISWVVVE
+1030 SAISWSVME

-1053 ANSLLWVV
+1053 ASSLLWVV

-1094 DRASGTESSGGQLL
+1094 DRAGGTESSGGQLL

-1132 HLEWSELTGL
+1132 HLELEWSELTGL

-1158 SPEPNRK
+1158 SPEQHPCREQEGPPPTNRK

-1170 FGISLAAYESWAYF
+1170 FGISLAAYESWVYF
-1184 LSQQTGG
+1184 LGQQTGE

-1211 YRLCPFWLVATLR
+1211 YCLCPSWLVATLR
-1224 LKAAWLHRIAAGN
+1224 LKAAWLQRIGAGN

-1243 LLPSAFW
+1243 ALWSFA
-1250 GVGLSPWGKGLWVLT
+1250 LSPWGKGLWVLT

-1277 RTSTSESPTER
+1277 RTSTSESPTEQN
-1288 SWAPTVWGY
+1288 WVPTVWGY

-1324 GSLLCGLGLVYQG
+1324 GSLLCGLGLVYHG
-1337 LPWGRWGWPAAPWQN
+1337 LPWRRWGWPAAPWQN
-1352 TALVLPLT
+1352 TALVLPLAA
-1360 VFLVTAGGNN
+1360 FLVTAGGNN
-1370 TLNLWLGATYYAL
+1370 TLNLLLGATYYAL
-1383 LAVWRFQV
+1383 LSVWRSQV
-1391 RLGYISLFLS
+1391 RLGYVSLFLS
-1401 NWILLDYG
+1401 NWILWNYG
-1409 WQQDWFSLT
+1409 WHQDWASLT
-1418 LSTLPLVGSLIYV
+1418 FYALPLVGSLLYV
-1431 AQVEPGLQEA
+1431 AQVDPGLQETN
-1441 SGRQGRH
+1441 GRRGRH

-1458 LLVVMVETHG
+1458 LLVVLVETHG
-1468 QLWAGFW
+1468 QRWTGFW

-1511 WLLVTTDALRF
+1511 WLLVTTDALLL

-1531 LLMWTA
+1531 LLIWTA
-1537 ANFERRRE
+1537 ANLEGRRE
-1545 EVGSHISA
+1545 EVGSRLSA
-1553 WLEQLQSWE
+1553 WLGQLQSWE

>member
-1 MGSQDRVSPSEAEEP
+1 MGSQDRAPPSGTEEP
-16 QSNRP
+16 QSDRS
-21 RSSDEVLLQLT
+21 RSSDDVLLQLT
-32 IRGSRQQV
+32 VRGSRQQV
-40 LRGLRAWLELGLLT
+40 LQGLRAWLELSLLT
-54 PEHFRLLVEQYRLEA
+54 PEHFRLLVEQYRLEG
-69 EEREPAAVSPR
+69 EEPRSAAVSPSDE
-80 NGIPARLGSA
+80 IPARLGSA
-90 YVLWLL
+90 YVLWIL
-96 GLLGICGLHRFYLRR
+96 GLFGICGLHRFYLGR
-111 WGTGLLWLCTFGLLG
+111 WRTGLLWLLTFGLLG

-167 QPARATRTESLPPAT
+167 QSTRATRTESLPPPT

-187 LPRNLLSELFA
+187 LLRNLLSEL
-198 LALRSSSVAWLLLLG
+198 SVAWLLLLG

-219 SSGVLAASR
+219 SSGVLAASH

-250 GAGWAQ
+250 GAGWIQ

-278 NVWALDGLGIPWGIR
+278 NVWALDGLGILWGIR
-293 VLALG
+293 ILALG

-304 LAAEGRVRSLGSGA
+304 LTAEGRVRSLGSGA
-318 GFRDSGA
+318 GFRDSGV
-325 EHNAFYGTLVN
+325 EPNAFYGTLVN
-336 FLALSS
+336 FLALSG

-372 YTWSRWSL
+372 YTWSRRSQ

-395 LLILRGLLSGHVQVS
+395 LLILRGLLSGHVQVP

-426 PQGSPDVVAEGSRW
+426 PQGSPHIVAEGAQEGTLSRW

-449 VGWLLTATGLAES
+449 VGWLLAAIGLAES

-468 LLGISLLGIHALI
+468 LLGISLLGIHVLT
-481 GRLRRHTQSRQQDGV
+481 GRLRRHTQSPQRDEV

-508 LETCWAFWQVWPA
+508 LETCWAFWQVWPP
-521 SWRAEVLATLTDW
+521 SWRQAVVATVINW

-557 GLAARWQRSRP
+557 GLAARWQRSTP

-596 SLPHPAIRFW
+596 SLPYPAIRFW

-617 WLRQKSRAGETPNF
+617 WLQQKSRSGETPNF

-672 LLLVGLLQW
+672 LLLVGLLEW

-691 RFWGVSAEL
+691 RFWGLPVGL

-705 DGIGLVLVGS
+705 DGIGSVLVGS
-715 SYLAFSLQRPL
+715 SYLAFLLQRLPE
-726 NLSATGEQS
+726 LSATGEQS
-735 FAWLWLLV
+735 FGWLWLLV
-743 PLALTAAQVLALPPL
+743 PLVLTAAQVLALPPL

-763 WLQIPEQG
+763 WLQSLEQG
-771 EVGSLSWRQGI
+771 GLGSLSWQQGI
-782 PKRGSLRFPAVL
+782 PERGSLRFPAVL

-820 MATQVWVWASLPSAD
+820 MATQVWVWASFPSAD
-835 NVPHTANTVASV
+835 HELHTANAVV
-847 GRSPNDTPGLQLTGA
+847 PA
-862 EAEALLT
+862 EVLLT
-869 VTFGLGFGLVGISR
+869 VTFGWGFGLVGIHR

-895 ALGAL
+895 ALGVL
-900 LLLLSGCRY
+900 LLFATAVRSTSGCRY
-909 SLRTPFHYREPYL
+909 SLGTPFHYL

-928 AYQPVLDGFGFL
+928 AYRPVLDGFGFL

-957 AGRVGGGEYLDF
+957 AGRIGGGKYLD
-969 SVALALASGTVLVA
+969 SPVALTLASGTVLVA

-1015 RAEDVSIGGSGQEAS
+1015 RAEDVSTGGSGQEAS
-1030 SAISWVVVE
+1030 SAISWSVME

-1053 ANSLLWVV
+1053 ASSLLWVV

-1094 DRASGTESSGGQLL
+1094 DRAGGTESSGGQLL

-1132 HLEWSELTGL
+1132 HLELEWSELTGL

-1158 SPEPNRK
+1158 SPEQHPCREQEGPPPTNRK

-1170 FGISLAAYESWAYF
+1170 FGISLAAYESWVYF
-1184 LSQQTGG
+1184 LGQQTGE

-1211 YRLCPFWLVATLR
+1211 YCLCPSWLVATLR
-1224 LKAAWLHRIAAGN
+1224 LKAAWLQRIGAGN

-1243 LLPSAFW
+1243 ALWSFA
-1250 GVGLSPWGKGLWVLT
+1250 LSPWGKGLWVLT

-1277 RTSTSESPTER
+1277 RTSTLESPTEQN
-1288 SWAPTVWGY
+1288 WVPTVWGY

-1324 GSLLCGLGLVYQG
+1324 GSLLCGLGLVYHG
-1337 LPWGRWGWPAAPWQN
+1337 LPWRGWGWPSDPWQN
-1352 TALVLPLT
+1352 TALVLPLAA
-1360 VFLVTAGGNN
+1360 FLVTAGGNN
-1370 TLNLWLGATYYAL
+1370 TLNLLLGATYYAL
-1383 LAVWRFQV
+1383 LAIWRSQV
-1391 RLGYISLFLS
+1391 RLGYVSLFLS
-1401 NWILLDYG
+1401 NWILWSYG
-1409 WQQDWFSLT
+1409 WHQDWASLT
-1418 LSTLPLVGSLIYV
+1418 FYALPLVGSLLYV
-1431 AQVEPGLQEA
+1431 AQVDPGLQETN
-1441 SGRQGRH
+1441 GRRGRH

-1458 LLVVMVETHG
+1458 LLVVLVETHG
-1468 QLWAGFW
+1468 QRWTGFW

-1511 WLLVTTDALRF
+1511 WLLVTTDALLL

-1531 LLMWTA
+1531 LLIWTA
-1537 ANFERRRE
+1537 ANLEGRRE
-1545 EVGSHISA
+1545 EVGSRLSA
-1553 WLEQLQSWE
+1553 WLGQLQSWE

>member
-1 MGSQDRVSPSEAEEP
+1 MGSQDRAPPSGTEEP
-16 QSNRP
+16 QSDRS
-21 RSSDEVLLQLT
+21 RSSDDVLLQLT
-32 IRGSRQQV
+32 VRGSRQQV
-40 LRGLRAWLELGLLT
+40 LQGLRAWLELSLLT
-54 PEHFRLLVEQYRLEA
+54 PEHFRLLVEQYRLEG
-69 EEREPAAVSPR
+69 EEPRSAAVSPSDE
-80 NGIPARLGSA
+80 IPARLGSA
-90 YVLWLL
+90 YVLWIL
-96 GLLGICGLHRFYLRR
+96 GLFGICGLHRFYLGR
-111 WGTGLLWLCTFGLLG
+111 WRTGLLWLLTFGLLG

-167 QPARATRTESLPPAT
+167 QSTRATRTESLPPPT

-187 LPRNLLSELFA
+187 LLRNLLSEL
-198 LALRSSSVAWLLLLG
+198 SVAWLLLLG

-219 SSGVLAASR
+219 SSGVLAASH

-250 GAGWAQ
+250 GAGWIQ

-278 NVWALDGLGIPWGIR
+278 NVWALDGLGILWGIR
-293 VLALG
+293 ILALG

-304 LAAEGRVRSLGSGA
+304 LAAGRQVRSLGSGA
-318 GFRDSGA
+318 GFRDSGV
-325 EHNAFYGTLVN
+325 EPNAFYGTLVN
-336 FLALSS
+336 FLALSG

-372 YTWSRWSL
+372 YTWSRRSR

-395 LLILRGLLSGHVQVS
+395 LLILRGLLSGHVQVP

-426 PQGSPDVVAEGSRW
+426 PQGSPDVVAEGAQEGMLSRW

-449 VGWLLTATGLAES
+449 VGWLLAAIGLAES

-468 LLGISLLGIHALI
+468 LLGISLLGIHVLI
-481 GRLRRHTQSRQQDGV
+481 GRLRRHTQSPQRDEV

-521 SWRAEVLATLTDW
+521 SWRQEVVATVTNW

-545 GLVLLPYEVLWL
+545 GLALLPYEVLWL
-557 GLAARWQRSRP
+557 GLAARWQRSGP
-568 EAGETDFSGLVEP
+568 EAGETGFSGLVEP

-596 SLPHPAIRFW
+596 SLPYPAIRFW

-617 WLRQKSRAGETPNF
+617 WLQQKSRSGETSNF

-662 STSLSSWGVV
+662 STSLSAWGVV

-691 RFWGVSAEL
+691 RFWGLPVGL

-715 SYLAFSLQRPL
+715 SYLAFLLQRFL
-726 NLSATGEQS
+726 DSSATGEQS
-735 FAWLWLLV
+735 MGWLWLLV
-743 PLALTAAQVLALPPL
+743 PLVLTAAQVLALPPL

-771 EVGSLSWRQGI
+771 EVGFLSWRQGI
-782 PKRGSLRFPAVL
+782 PERGSLRFPAVL

-820 MATQVWVWASLPSAD
+820 MATQVWVWASFPSAD
-835 NVPHTANTVASV
+835 HELHTANAVV
-847 GRSPNDTPGLQLTGA
+847 PA
-862 EAEALLT
+862 EVLLT
-869 VTFGLGFGLVGISR
+869 VTFGWGFGLVGIHR

-895 ALGAL
+895 ALGVL
-900 LLLLSGCRY
+900 LLFATAVRSTSGCRY
-909 SLRTPFHYREPYL
+909 SLGTPFHYL

-928 AYQPVLDGFGFL
+928 AYRPVLDGFGFL

-957 AGRVGGGEYLDF
+957 AGRIGGGKYLD
-969 SVALALASGTVLVA
+969 SPVALTLASGTVLVA

-1015 RAEDVSIGGSGQEAS
+1015 RAEDVSTGGSGQEAS
-1030 SAISWVVVE
+1030 SAISWSVME

-1053 ANSLLWVV
+1053 ASSLLWVV
-1061 QGSRPVA
+1061 RGSRPVA

-1094 DRASGTESSGGQLL
+1094 DRAGGTESSGGQLL

-1132 HLEWSELTGL
+1132 HLELEWSELTGL

-1158 SPEPNRK
+1158 SPEQHPCREQEGPPPTNRK

-1170 FGISLAAYESWAYF
+1170 FGISLAAYESWVYF
-1184 LSQQTGG
+1184 LGQQTGE

-1211 YRLCPFWLVATLR
+1211 YCLCPSWLVATLR
-1224 LKAAWLHRIAAGN
+1224 LKAAWLQRIGAGN

-1243 LLPSAFW
+1243 ALWSFA
-1250 GVGLSPWGKGLWVLT
+1250 LSPWGKGLWVLT

-1277 RTSTSESPTER
+1277 RTSTLESPTER
-1288 SWAPTVWGY
+1288 NWVPTVWGY

-1304 GVLLGSV
+1304 GVLLGGV

-1324 GSLLCGLGLVYQG
+1324 GSLLCGLGLVYHG
-1337 LPWGRWGWPAAPWQN
+1337 LPWRRWGWPAAPWQN
-1352 TALVLPLT
+1352 TALVLPLAA
-1360 VFLVTAGGNN
+1360 FLVTAGGNN
-1370 TLNLWLGATYYAL
+1370 TLNLLLGATYYAL
-1383 LAVWRFQV
+1383 LAIWRSQV
-1391 RLGYISLFLS
+1391 RLGYVSLFLS
-1401 NWILLDYG
+1401 NWILWSYG
-1409 WQQDWFSLT
+1409 WHQDWASLT
-1418 LSTLPLVGSLIYV
+1418 FYALPLVGSLLYV
-1431 AQVEPGLQEA
+1431 AQVDPGLQEA

-1468 QLWAGFW
+1468 QRWTGFW

-1511 WLLVTTDALRF
+1511 WLLVTTDALLL

-1531 LLMWTA
+1531 LLIWTA
-1537 ANFERRRE
+1537 ANLERRRE
-1545 EVGSHISA
+1545 EVGSRLSA
-1553 WLEQLQSWE
+1553 WLGQLQSWE

>member
-1 MGSQDRVSPSEAEEP
+1 MGSQDHLLPPGAEELQSDRSPSSE
-16 QSNRP
+16 Q
-21 RSSDEVLLQLT
+21 VLLELT
-32 IRGSRQQV
+32 VRGSRQQV

-54 PEHFRLLVEQYRLEA
+54 PEHFRLLVEQYRLEG
-69 EEREPAAVSPR
+69 EEPRSAAVSPSDE
-80 NGIPARLGSA
+80 IPARLGSA
-90 YVLWLL
+90 YVLWIL
-96 GLLGICGLHRFYLRR
+96 GLFGICGLHRFYLGR
-111 WGTGLLWLCTFGLLG
+111 WRTGLLWLLTFGLLG

-167 QPARATRTESLPPAT
+167 QSTRATRTESLPPPT

-187 LPRNLLSELFA
+187 LLRNLLSEL
-198 LALRSSSVAWLLLLG
+198 SVAWLLLLG

-219 SSGVLAASR
+219 SSGVLAASH

-250 GAGWAQ
+250 GAGWIQ

-278 NVWALDGLGIPWGIR
+278 NVWALDGLGILWGIR
-293 VLALG
+293 ILALG

-304 LAAEGRVRSLGSGA
+304 LTAEGRVRSLGSGA
-318 GFRDSGA
+318 GFRDSGV
-325 EHNAFYGTLVN
+325 EPNAFYGTLVN
-336 FLALSS
+336 FLALSG

-372 YTWSRWSL
+372 YTWSRRSL
-380 ELRGSK
+380 ELRGSRL
-386 IWLIGAAGS
+386 WLIGAAGS

-426 PQGSPDVVAEGSRW
+426 PQGSPDVVAEGAQEGTLSRW

-449 VGWLLTATGLAES
+449 VGWLLAAIGLAES

-468 LLGISLLGIHALI
+468 LLGISLLGIHVLI
-481 GRLRRHTQSRQQDGV
+481 GRLRRHTQSPQRDEV

-521 SWRAEVLATLTDW
+521 SWRQEVVATVTNW

-545 GLVLLPYEVLWL
+545 GLALLPYEVLWL
-557 GLAARWQRSRP
+557 GLAARWQRSGP
-568 EAGETDFSGLVEP
+568 EAGETGFSRLVEP

-596 SLPHPAIRFW
+596 SLPYPAIRFW

-617 WLRQKSRAGETPNF
+617 WLQQKSRSGETPNF

-662 STSLSSWGVV
+662 STSLSAWGVV

-686 LGGSG
+686 LGGSE
-691 RFWGVSAEL
+691 RFFWGVPAEL

-715 SYLAFSLQRPL
+715 SYLAFLLQRLPE
-726 NLSATGEQS
+726 LSATGEQS
-735 FAWLWLLV
+735 MGWLWLLV
-743 PLALTAAQVLALPPL
+743 PLVLTAAQVLALPPL

-763 WLQIPEQG
+763 WLQSPEQG
-771 EVGSLSWRQGI
+771 GLGSLSWRQGI
-782 PKRGSLRFPAVL
+782 PVRGSLRLWAVL
-794 SLLLAQLLTFG
+794 SLVMAQLLTLG
-805 RPGVEFLGLGLGLLL
+805 RPGPDLLGLGLGLLL
-820 MATQVWVWASLPSAD
+820 LATQVWLWACPLPS
-835 NVPHTANTVASV
+835 
-847 GRSPNDTPGLQLTGA
+847 SPTPGA
-862 EAEALLT
+862 EGEALLAAA
-869 VTFGLGFGLVGISR
+869 FGSGFGLVGISR
-883 LFPALTESEWLT
+883 LLPTLTEAEWLLVL
-895 ALGAL
+895 AAL

-909 SLRTPFHYREPYL
+909 GIRHL
-922 SPRLRA
+922 SSRLQA
-928 AYQPVLDGFGFL
+928 AYRPALDGWGIP
-940 LGIVL
+940 LGLVL
-945 LLSLTLQTLQPE
+945 LLSLTLPTAAALFTPSSPP
-957 AGRVGGGEYLDF
+957 AF
-969 SVALALASGTVLVA
+969 SAAIPLASGVTWLA
-983 IVLRLWVEVA
+983 IGLRLWVEVA
-993 PAFYRDGGVHPAGL
+993 PVFSAPIAETGSSPTLPPSASGT
-1007 ESESPSPS
+1007 ESSPTGDAPEIAQALS
-1015 RAEDVSIGGSGQEAS
+1015 SGQ
-1030 SAISWVVVE
+1030 IKGQMD
-1039 GLSYGLIWALELLV
+1039 GLLYGLGWALELLAASGV
-1053 ANSLLWVV
+1053 LWAV

-1085 PEKLLFERP
+1085 PEKLLLEGAA
-1094 DRASGTESSGGQLL
+1094 RAGGTKSLGGQLL
-1108 QRVKALSCW
+1108 QQVRALSFW
-1117 GTAPLIYAGLGWLGS
+1117 RTGPLIYAGLGWLGS
-1132 HLEWSELTGL
+1132 HAQWSEVTGL

-1151 LGVGRRQ
+1151 LGLGRRQ
-1158 SPEPNRK
+1158 AVQRAQEQGREDLRPANWK
-1165 GILGA
+1165 GLLGA
-1170 FGISLAAYESWAYF
+1170 WGVSVAAYESWVYF
-1184 LSQQTGG
+1184 LSQRTGG
-1191 FWEDEA
+1191 SLA
-1197 AVLTALLGLLLAVG
+1197 NGLVLIALLGLSLAWG
-1211 YRLCPFWLVATLR
+1211 YGFCPPWLAATLQ
-1224 LKAAWLHRIAAGN
+1224 LKRAGLRWMALAN
-1237 WGLASL
+1237 WALASL
-1243 LLPSAFW
+1243 VLWSALFDPRLSRW
-1250 GVGLSPWGKGLWVLT
+1250 GQLLWVLT

-1277 RTSTSESPTER
+1277 RTSTLESPTEQN
-1288 SWAPTVWGY
+1288 WVPTVWGY

-1304 GVLLGSV
+1304 GVLLGGV

-1324 GSLLCGLGLVYQG
+1324 GSLLCGLGLVYHG
-1337 LPWGRWGWPAAPWQN
+1337 LPWRRWGWPAAPWQN
-1352 TALVLPLT
+1352 TALVLPLAA
-1360 VFLVTAGGNN
+1360 FLVTAGGNN
-1370 TLNLWLGATYYAL
+1370 TLNLLLGATYYAL
-1383 LAVWRFQV
+1383 LAIWRSQV
-1391 RLGYISLFLS
+1391 RLGYVSLFLS
-1401 NWILLDYG
+1401 NWILWSYG
-1409 WQQDWFSLT
+1409 WHQDWASLT
-1418 LSTLPLVGSLIYV
+1418 FYALPLVGSLLYV
-1431 AQVEPGLQEA
+1431 AQVDPGLQETN
-1441 SGRQGRH
+1441 GRRGRH

-1458 LLVVMVETHG
+1458 LLVVLVETHG
-1468 QLWAGFW
+1468 QRWTGFW

-1511 WLLVTTDALRF
+1511 WLLVTTDALLL

-1531 LLMWTA
+1531 LLIWTA
-1537 ANFERRRE
+1537 ANLEGRRE
-1545 EVGSHISA
+1545 EVGSRLSA
-1553 WLEQLQSWE
+1553 WLGQLQSWE

>member
-1 MGSQDRVSPSEAEEP
+1 MGSQDHLLPPGAEELQSDRSPSSE
-16 QSNRP
+16 Q
-21 RSSDEVLLQLT
+21 VLLELT
-32 IRGSRQQV
+32 VRGSRQQV
-40 LRGLRAWLELGLLT
+40 LQGLRAWLELSLLT

-69 EEREPAAVSPR
+69 EEPRSAAVSPSDE
-80 NGIPARLGSA
+80 IPARLGSA
-90 YVLWLL
+90 YVLWIL
-96 GLLGICGLHRFYLRR
+96 GLFGICGLHRFYLGR
-111 WGTGLLWLCTFGLLG
+111 WRTGLLWLLTFGLLG

-148 GSGVEEPAVE
+148 GSGVEA
-158 GGEEPQAAP
+158 GEEPQAAP
-167 QPARATRTESLPPAT
+167 QSTRATRTESLPPPT

-187 LPRNLLSELFA
+187 LLRNLLSEL
-198 LALRSSSVAWLLLLG
+198 SVTWLLLLG

-219 SSGVLAASR
+219 SSGVLAASH

-250 GAGWAQ
+250 GAGWIQ

-278 NVWALDGLGIPWGIR
+278 NVWALDGLGILWGIR
-293 VLALG
+293 ILALG

-318 GFRDSGA
+318 GFRDSGVEPNA
-325 EHNAFYGTLVN
+325 FSNAFYGTLVN
-336 FLALSS
+336 FLALSG

-372 YTWSRWSL
+372 YTWSRRSR

-426 PQGSPDVVAEGSRW
+426 PQGSPHIVAEGAQEGMLSRW
-440 WEGSWVLLV
+440 WDGSWVLLV
-449 VGWLLTATGLAES
+449 VGWLLAAIGLAES

-468 LLGISLLGIHALI
+468 LLGISLLGIHVLI
-481 GRLRRHTQSRQQDGV
+481 GRLRRHTQSPQRDEV

-521 SWRAEVLATLTDW
+521 SWRQEVVATVTNW

-545 GLVLLPYEVLWL
+545 GLALLPYEVLWL
-557 GLAARWQRSRP
+557 GLAARWQRSTP
-568 EAGETDFSGLVEP
+568 EAGETGFSRLVEP
-581 TERLVLGLGGSLLLL
+581 TECLVLGLGGSLLLL

-606 HLLLSAGILAW
+606 HLLLSTGILTW
-617 WLRQKSRAGETPNF
+617 WLRQKSKRAELLDPR
-631 LWVLLTHAYGVG
+631 WVFLTHAYGVG

-662 STSLSSWGVV
+662 STSLSAWGVV
-672 LLLVGLLQW
+672 LLLVGLLEW

-691 RFWGVSAEL
+691 RFWGLPVGL

-715 SYLAFSLQRPL
+715 SYLAFLLQRFL
-726 NLSATGEQS
+726 DSSATGEQS
-735 FAWLWLLV
+735 MGWLWLLV

-763 WLQIPEQG
+763 WLQSPEQG
-771 EVGSLSWRQGI
+771 GLGSLSWQQGI
-782 PKRGSLRFPAVL
+782 PVRGSLRLWSVL
-794 SLLLAQLLTFG
+794 SLVMAQLLTLG
-805 RPGVEFLGLGLGLLL
+805 RPGPDLLGLGLGLLL
-820 MATQVWVWASLPSAD
+820 LATQVWLWACPLPS
-835 NVPHTANTVASV
+835 
-847 GRSPNDTPGLQLTGA
+847 SPTPGA
-862 EAEALLT
+862 EGEALLA
-869 VTFGLGFGLVGISR
+869 VAFGSGFGLVGISR
-883 LFPALTESEWLT
+883 LLPTLTEAEWLLVL
-895 ALGAL
+895 AAL

-909 SLRTPFHYREPYL
+909 GIRHL
-922 SPRLRA
+922 SSRLQA
-928 AYQPVLDGFGFL
+928 AYRPALDGWGIP
-940 LGIVL
+940 LGLVL
-945 LLSLTLQTLQPE
+945 LLSLTLPTAAALFTPSSPP
-957 AGRVGGGEYLDF
+957 AF
-969 SVALALASGTVLVA
+969 SAAIPLASGVTWLA
-983 IVLRLWVEVA
+983 IGLRLWVEVA
-993 PAFYRDGGVHPAGL
+993 PVFSAPIAETGSSPTLPPSASGTESSPTRDAPEIAQAL
-1007 ESESPSPS
+1007 S
-1015 RAEDVSIGGSGQEAS
+1015 SGQ
-1030 SAISWVVVE
+1030 IKGQMD
-1039 GLSYGLIWALELLV
+1039 GLLYGLGWALELLAASGV
-1053 ANSLLWVV
+1053 LWAV

-1085 PEKLLFERP
+1085 PEKLLLEGAA
-1094 DRASGTESSGGQLL
+1094 RAGGTKSLGGQLL
-1108 QRVKALSCW
+1108 QQVRALSFW
-1117 GTAPLIYAGLGWLGS
+1117 RTGPLIYAGLGWLGS
-1132 HLEWSELTGL
+1132 HAQWSEVTGL

-1151 LGVGRRQ
+1151 LGLGRRQ
-1158 SPEPNRK
+1158 AVQRAQEQGREDLRPANWK
-1165 GILGA
+1165 GLLGA
-1170 FGISLAAYESWAYF
+1170 WGVSVAAYESWLYF
-1184 LSQQTGG
+1184 LSQRTGG
-1191 FWEDEA
+1191 SLA
-1197 AVLTALLGLLLAVG
+1197 NGLVLIALLGLSLAWG
-1211 YRLCPFWLVATLR
+1211 YGFCPPWLAATLQ
-1224 LKAAWLHRIAAGN
+1224 LKRAGLRWMALAN
-1237 WGLASL
+1237 WALASL
-1243 LLPSAFW
+1243 VLWSALFDPRLSRW
-1250 GVGLSPWGKGLWVLT
+1250 GQLLWVLT

-1277 RTSTSESPTER
+1277 RTSTLESPTER
-1288 SWAPTVWGY
+1288 NWAPTVWGY

-1324 GSLLCGLGLVYQG
+1324 GSLLCGLGLVYHG
-1337 LPWGRWGWPAAPWQN
+1337 LPWRRWGWPAAPWQN
-1352 TALVLPLT
+1352 TALVLPLAA
-1360 VFLVTAGGNN
+1360 FLVTAGGNN
-1370 TLNLWLGATYYAL
+1370 TLNLLLGATYYAL
-1383 LAVWRFQV
+1383 LAIWRSQV
-1391 RLGYISLFLS
+1391 RLGYVSLFLS
-1401 NWILLDYG
+1401 NWILWDYIQ
-1409 WQQDWFSLT
+1409 QQDWSSLT
-1418 LSTLPLVGSLIYV
+1418 FSALPLVGSLLYV
-1431 AQVEPGLQEA
+1431 AQVDPGLQETN
-1441 SGRQGRH
+1441 GRRGRH

-1458 LLVVMVETHG
+1458 LLVVLVETHG
-1468 QLWAGFW
+1468 QRWTGFW

-1511 WLLVTTDALRF
+1511 WLLVTTDALLL

-1531 LLMWTA
+1531 LLIWTA
-1537 ANFERRRE
+1537 ANLEGRRE
-1545 EVGSHISA
+1545 EVGSRLSA
-1553 WLEQLQSWE
+1553 WLGQLQSWE

>member
-1 MGSQDRVSPSEAEEP
+1 MGSQDRLLPPGAEELQSDRSPSSE
-16 QSNRP
+16 Q
-21 RSSDEVLLQLT
+21 VLLELT
-32 IRGSRQQV
+32 VRGSRQQV
-40 LRGLRAWLELGLLT
+40 LQGLRAWLELSLLT
-54 PEHFRLLVEQYRLEA
+54 PEHFRLLVEQYRLEG
-69 EEREPAAVSPR
+69 EEPRSAAVSPSDE
-80 NGIPARLGSA
+80 IPARLGSA
-90 YVLWLL
+90 YVLWIL
-96 GLLGICGLHRFYLRR
+96 GLFGICGLHRFYLRR
-111 WGTGLLWLCTFGLLG
+111 WGTGLLWLLTFGLLG

-148 GSGVEEPAVE
+148 GSGVEA
-158 GGEEPQAAP
+158 GEEPQAAP
-167 QPARATRTESLPPAT
+167 QSTRATRTESLPPPT

-187 LPRNLLSELFA
+187 LLRNLLSEL
-198 LALRSSSVAWLLLLG
+198 SVAWLLLLG

-219 SSGVLAASR
+219 SSGVLAASH

-250 GAGWAQ
+250 GAGWIQ

-278 NVWALDGLGIPWGIR
+278 NVWALDGLGILWGIR
-293 VLALG
+293 ILALG

-304 LAAEGRVRSLGSGA
+304 LTAEGRVRSLGSGA
-318 GFRDSGA
+318 GFRDSGVEPNA
-325 EHNAFYGTLVN
+325 FSNAFYGTLVN
-336 FLALSS
+336 FLALSG

-372 YTWSRWSL
+372 YTWSRRSR
-380 ELRGSK
+380 ELRGSRL
-386 IWLIGAAGS
+386 WLIGAAGS
-395 LLILRGLLSGHVQVS
+395 LLILRGLLSGHVQVP

-426 PQGSPDVVAEGSRW
+426 PQGSPDVVAEGAQEGMLSRW
-440 WEGSWVLLV
+440 WDGSWVLLV
-449 VGWLLTATGLAES
+449 VGWLLAAIGLAES

-468 LLGISLLGIHALI
+468 LLGISLLGIHVLI
-481 GRLRRHTQSRQQDGV
+481 GRLRRHTQSPQRDEV

-521 SWRAEVLATLTDW
+521 SWRQEVVATVTNW

-545 GLVLLPYEVLWL
+545 GLALLPYEVLWL
-557 GLAARWQRSRP
+557 GLAARWQRSGP
-568 EAGETDFSGLVEP
+568 EAGETGFSRLVEP
-581 TERLVLGLGGSLLLL
+581 TECLVLGLGGSLLLL

-606 HLLLSAGILAW
+606 HLLLSTGILTW
-617 WLRQKSRAGETPNF
+617 WLRQKSKRAELLDPR
-631 LWVLLTHAYGVG
+631 WVFLTHAYGVG

-662 STSLSSWGVV
+662 STSLSAWGVV

-686 LGGSG
+686 LGGSE
-691 RFWGVSAEL
+691 RFFWGVPAEL

-705 DGIGLVLVGS
+705 DGIGSVLVGS
-715 SYLAFSLQRPL
+715 SYLAFLLQRFL
-726 NLSATGEQS
+726 DSSATGEQS
-735 FAWLWLLV
+735 MGWLWLLV

-763 WLQIPEQG
+763 WLQSPEQG
-771 EVGSLSWRQGI
+771 GLGSLSWQQGI
-782 PKRGSLRFPAVL
+782 PVRGSLRLWAVL
-794 SLLLAQLLTFG
+794 SLVMAQLLTLG
-805 RPGVEFLGLGLGLLL
+805 RPGPDLLGLWLGLLL
-820 MATQVWVWASLPSAD
+820 LATQVWLWACPLPS
-835 NVPHTANTVASV
+835 
-847 GRSPNDTPGLQLTGA
+847 SPTPGA
-862 EAEALLT
+862 EGEALLA
-869 VTFGLGFGLVGISR
+869 VAFGSGFGLVGISR
-883 LFPALTESEWLT
+883 LLPTLTEAEWLLVL
-895 ALGAL
+895 AAL

-909 SLRTPFHYREPYL
+909 GIRHL
-922 SPRLRA
+922 SSRLQA
-928 AYQPVLDGFGFL
+928 AYRPALDGWGIP
-940 LGIVL
+940 LGLVL
-945 LLSLTLQTLQPE
+945 LLSLTLPTAAALFTPSSPP
-957 AGRVGGGEYLDF
+957 AF
-969 SVALALASGTVLVA
+969 SAAIPLASGVTWLA
-983 IVLRLWVEVA
+983 IGLRLWVEVA
-993 PAFYRDGGVHPAGL
+993 PVFSAPIAETGSSPTLPPSASGT
-1007 ESESPSPS
+1007 ESSPTGDAPEIAQDLS
-1015 RAEDVSIGGSGQEAS
+1015 SGQ
-1030 SAISWVVVE
+1030 IKGQMD
-1039 GLSYGLIWALELLV
+1039 GLLYGLGWALELLAASGV
-1053 ANSLLWVV
+1053 LWAV

-1085 PEKLLFERP
+1085 PEKLLLEGAA
-1094 DRASGTESSGGQLL
+1094 RAGGTKSLGGQLL
-1108 QRVKALSCW
+1108 QQVRALSFW
-1117 GTAPLIYAGLGWLGS
+1117 RTGPLIYAGLGWLGS
-1132 HLEWSELTGL
+1132 HLELEWSELTGL

-1158 SPEPNRK
+1158 SPEQHPCREQEGPPPTNRK

-1170 FGISLAAYESWAYF
+1170 FGISLAAYESWVYF
-1184 LSQQTGG
+1184 LGQQTGE

-1211 YRLCPFWLVATLR
+1211 YCLCPSWLVATLR
-1224 LKAAWLHRIAAGN
+1224 LKAAWLQRIGAGN

-1243 LLPSAFW
+1243 ALWSFA
-1250 GVGLSPWGKGLWVLT
+1250 LSPWGKGLWVLT

-1277 RTSTSESPTER
+1277 RTSTSESPTEQN
-1288 SWAPTVWGY
+1288 WVPTVWGY

-1324 GSLLCGLGLVYQG
+1324 GSLLCGLGLVYHG
-1337 LPWGRWGWPAAPWQN
+1337 LPWRRWGWPAAPWQN
-1352 TALVLPLT
+1352 TALVLPLAA
-1360 VFLVTAGGNN
+1360 FLVTAGGNN
-1370 TLNLWLGATYYAL
+1370 TLNLLLGATYYAL
-1383 LAVWRFQV
+1383 LSVWRSQV

-1401 NWILLDYG
+1401 NWILWDYIQ
-1409 WQQDWFSLT
+1409 QQDWSSLT
-1418 LSTLPLVGSLIYV
+1418 FSALPLVGSLLYV
-1431 AQVEPGLQEA
+1431 AQVDPGLQETN
-1441 SGRQGRH
+1441 GRRGRH

-1458 LLVVMVETHG
+1458 LLVVLVETHG
-1468 QLWAGFW
+1468 QRWTGFW

-1511 WLLVTTDALRF
+1511 WLLVTTDALLL

-1531 LLMWTA
+1531 LLIWTA
-1537 ANFERRRE
+1537 ANLERRRE
-1545 EVGSHISA
+1545 EVGSRLSA
-1553 WLEQLQSWE
+1553 WLGQLQSWE

>member
-1 MGSQDRVSPSEAEEP
+1 MGSQDRLLPPGAEELQSDRSPSSE
-16 QSNRP
+16 Q
-21 RSSDEVLLQLT
+21 VLLELT
-32 IRGSRQQV
+32 VRGSRQQV
-40 LRGLRAWLELGLLT
+40 LQGLRAWLELSLLT
-54 PEHFRLLVEQYRLEA
+54 PEHFRLLVEQYRLEG
-69 EEREPAAVSPR
+69 EEPRSAAVSPSDE
-80 NGIPARLGSA
+80 IPARLGSA
-90 YVLWLL
+90 YVLWIL
-96 GLLGICGLHRFYLRR
+96 GLFGICGLHRFYLGR
-111 WGTGLLWLCTFGLLG
+111 WRTGLLWLLTFGLLG

-167 QPARATRTESLPPAT
+167 QSTRATRTESLPPPT

-187 LPRNLLSELFA
+187 LLRNLLSEL
-198 LALRSSSVAWLLLLG
+198 SVAWLLLLG

-219 SSGVLAASR
+219 SSGVLAASH

-250 GAGWAQ
+250 GAGWIQ

-293 VLALG
+293 ILALG

-304 LAAEGRVRSLGSGA
+304 LTAEGRVRSLGSGA
-318 GFRDSGA
+318 GFRDSGVEPNA
-325 EHNAFYGTLVN
+325 FSNAFYGTLVN
-336 FLALSS
+336 FLALSG

-372 YTWSRWSL
+372 YTWSRRSR
-380 ELRGSK
+380 ELRGSRL
-386 IWLIGAAGS
+386 WLIGAAGS
-395 LLILRGLLSGHVQVS
+395 LLILRGLLSGHVQVP

-426 PQGSPDVVAEGSRW
+426 PQGSPDVVAEGAQEGTLSRW

-449 VGWLLTATGLAES
+449 VGWLLAAIGLAES

-468 LLGISLLGIHALI
+468 LLGISLLGIHVLI
-481 GRLRRHTQSRQQDGV
+481 GRLRRHTQSPQRDEV

-521 SWRAEVLATLTDW
+521 SWRQEVVATVTNW

-545 GLVLLPYEVLWL
+545 GLALLPYEVLWL
-557 GLAARWQRSRP
+557 GLAARWQRSGP
-568 EAGETDFSGLVEP
+568 EAGETGFSRLVEP
-581 TERLVLGLGGSLLLL
+581 TECLVLGLGGSLLLL

-606 HLLLSAGILAW
+606 HLLLSTGILTW
-617 WLRQKSRAGETPNF
+617 WLRQKSKRAELLDPR
-631 LWVLLTHAYGVG
+631 WVFLTHAYGVG

-662 STSLSSWGVV
+662 STSLSAWGVV

-686 LGGSG
+686 LGGSE
-691 RFWGVSAEL
+691 RFFWGVPAEL

-705 DGIGLVLVGS
+705 DGIGSVLVGS
-715 SYLAFSLQRPL
+715 SYLAFLLQRFL
-726 NLSATGEQS
+726 DSSATGEQS
-735 FAWLWLLV
+735 MGWLWLLV

-763 WLQIPEQG
+763 WLQSPEQG
-771 EVGSLSWRQGI
+771 GLGSLSWQQGI
-782 PKRGSLRFPAVL
+782 PVRGSLRLWAVL
-794 SLLLAQLLTFG
+794 SLVMAQLLTLG
-805 RPGVEFLGLGLGLLL
+805 RPGPDLLGLWLGLLL
-820 MATQVWVWASLPSAD
+820 LATQVWLWACPLPS
-835 NVPHTANTVASV
+835 
-847 GRSPNDTPGLQLTGA
+847 SPTPGA
-862 EAEALLT
+862 EGEALLA
-869 VTFGLGFGLVGISR
+869 VAFGSGFGLVGISR
-883 LFPALTESEWLT
+883 LLPTLTEAEWLLVL
-895 ALGAL
+895 AAL

-909 SLRTPFHYREPYL
+909 GIRHL
-922 SPRLRA
+922 SSRLQA
-928 AYQPVLDGFGFL
+928 AYRPALDGWGIP
-940 LGIVL
+940 LGLVL
-945 LLSLTLQTLQPE
+945 LLSLTLPTAAALFTPSSPP
-957 AGRVGGGEYLDF
+957 AF
-969 SVALALASGTVLVA
+969 SAAIPLASGVTWLA
-983 IVLRLWVEVA
+983 IGLRLWVEVA
-993 PAFYRDGGVHPAGL
+993 PVFSAPIAETGSSPTLPPSASGT
-1007 ESESPSPS
+1007 ESSPTGDAPEIAQALS
-1015 RAEDVSIGGSGQEAS
+1015 SGQ
-1030 SAISWVVVE
+1030 IKGQMD
-1039 GLSYGLIWALELLV
+1039 GLLYGLGWALELLAASGV
-1053 ANSLLWVV
+1053 LWAV

-1085 PEKLLFERP
+1085 PEKLLLEGAA
-1094 DRASGTESSGGQLL
+1094 RAGGTKSLGGQLL
-1108 QRVKALSCW
+1108 QQVRALSFW
-1117 GTAPLIYAGLGWLGS
+1117 RTGPLIYAGLGWLGS
-1132 HLEWSELTGL
+1132 HLELEWSELTGL

-1158 SPEPNRK
+1158 SPEQHPCREQEGPPPTNRK

-1170 FGISLAAYESWAYF
+1170 FGISLAAYESWVYF
-1184 LSQQTGG
+1184 LGQQTGE

-1211 YRLCPFWLVATLR
+1211 YCLCPSWLVATLR
-1224 LKAAWLHRIAAGN
+1224 LKAAWLQRIGAGN

-1243 LLPSAFW
+1243 ALWSFA
-1250 GVGLSPWGKGLWVLT
+1250 LSPWGKGLWVLT

-1277 RTSTSESPTER
+1277 RTSTSESPTEQN
-1288 SWAPTVWGY
+1288 WVPTVWGY

-1324 GSLLCGLGLVYQG
+1324 GSLLCGLGLVYHG
-1337 LPWGRWGWPAAPWQN
+1337 LPWRRWGWPAAPWQN
-1352 TALVLPLT
+1352 TALVLPLAA
-1360 VFLVTAGGNN
+1360 FLVTAGGNN
-1370 TLNLWLGATYYAL
+1370 TLNLLLGATYYAL
-1383 LAVWRFQV
+1383 LSVWRSQV

-1401 NWILLDYG
+1401 NWILWDYIQ
-1409 WQQDWFSLT
+1409 QQDWSSLT
-1418 LSTLPLVGSLIYV
+1418 FSALPLVGSLLYV
-1431 AQVEPGLQEA
+1431 AQVDPGLQETN
-1441 SGRQGRH
+1441 GRRGRH

-1458 LLVVMVETHG
+1458 LLVVLVETHG
-1468 QLWAGFW
+1468 QRWTGFW

-1511 WLLVTTDALRF
+1511 WLLVTTDALLL

-1531 LLMWTA
+1531 LLIWTA
-1537 ANFERRRE
+1537 ANLERRRE
-1545 EVGSHISA
+1545 EVGSRLSA
-1553 WLEQLQSWE
+1553 WLGQLQSWE

>member
-1 MGSQDRVSPSEAEEP
+1 MGSQDHLLPPGAEELQSDRSPSSE
-16 QSNRP
+16 Q
-21 RSSDEVLLQLT
+21 VLLELT
-32 IRGSRQQV
+32 VRGSRQQV
-40 LRGLRAWLELGLLT
+40 LQGLRAWLELSLLT

-69 EEREPAAVSPR
+69 EEREARPGAVSP
-80 NGIPARLGSA
+80 GDEIPARLGSA
-90 YVLWLL
+90 YVLWIL
-96 GLLGICGLHRFYLRR
+96 GLFGICGLHRFYLGR
-111 WGTGLLWLCTFGLLG
+111 WRTGLLWLLTFGLLG

-167 QPARATRTESLPPAT
+167 QSTRATRTESLPPPT

-187 LPRNLLSELFA
+187 LLRNLLSEL
-198 LALRSSSVAWLLLLG
+198 SVAWLLLLG

-219 SSGVLAASR
+219 SSGVLAASH

-250 GAGWAQ
+250 GAGWIQ

-278 NVWALDGLGIPWGIR
+278 NVWALDGLGILWGIR
-293 VLALG
+293 ILALG

-304 LAAEGRVRSLGSGA
+304 LTAEGRVRSLGSGA
-318 GFRDSGA
+318 GFRDSGVEPNA
-325 EHNAFYGTLVN
+325 FSNAFYGTLVN
-336 FLALSS
+336 FLALSG

-372 YTWSRWSL
+372 YTWSRRSL

-395 LLILRGLLSGHVQVS
+395 LLILRGLLSGHVQVP

-426 PQGSPDVVAEGSRW
+426 PQGSPDVVAEGAQEGTLSRW

-449 VGWLLTATGLAES
+449 VGWLLAAIGLAES

-468 LLGISLLGIHALI
+468 LLGISLLGIHVLI
-481 GRLRRHTQSRQQDGV
+481 GRLRRHTQSPQRDEV

-521 SWRAEVLATLTDW
+521 SWRQEVVATVTNW

-545 GLVLLPYEVLWL
+545 GLALLPYEVLWL
-557 GLAARWQRSRP
+557 GLAARWQRSGP
-568 EAGETDFSGLVEP
+568 EAGETGFSRLVEP
-581 TERLVLGLGGSLLLL
+581 TECLVLGLGGSLLLL

-606 HLLLSAGILAW
+606 HLLLSTGILTW
-617 WLRQKSRAGETPNF
+617 WLRQKSKRAELLDPR
-631 LWVLLTHAYGVG
+631 WVFLTHAYGVG

-662 STSLSSWGVV
+662 STSLSAWGVV

-686 LGGSG
+686 LGGSE
-691 RFWGVSAEL
+691 RFFWGVPAEL

-705 DGIGLVLVGS
+705 DGIGSVLVGS
-715 SYLAFSLQRPL
+715 SYLAFLLQRFL
-726 NLSATGEQS
+726 DSSATGEQS
-735 FAWLWLLV
+735 MGWLWLLV

-763 WLQIPEQG
+763 WLQSPEQG
-771 EVGSLSWRQGI
+771 GLGSLSWQQGI
-782 PKRGSLRFPAVL
+782 PVRGSLRLWAVL
-794 SLLLAQLLTFG
+794 SLVMAQLLTLG
-805 RPGVEFLGLGLGLLL
+805 RPGPDLLGLWLGLLL
-820 MATQVWVWASLPSAD
+820 LATQVWLWACPLPS
-835 NVPHTANTVASV
+835 
-847 GRSPNDTPGLQLTGA
+847 SPTPGA
-862 EAEALLT
+862 EGEALLA
-869 VTFGLGFGLVGISR
+869 VAFGSGFGLVGISR
-883 LFPALTESEWLT
+883 LLPTLTEAEWLLVL
-895 ALGAL
+895 AAL

-909 SLRTPFHYREPYL
+909 GIRHL
-922 SPRLRA
+922 SSRLQA
-928 AYQPVLDGFGFL
+928 AYRPALDGWGIP
-940 LGIVL
+940 LGLVL
-945 LLSLTLQTLQPE
+945 LLSLTLPTAAALFTPSSPP
-957 AGRVGGGEYLDF
+957 AF
-969 SVALALASGTVLVA
+969 SAAIPLASGVTWLA
-983 IVLRLWVEVA
+983 IGLRLWVEVA
-993 PAFYRDGGVHPAGL
+993 PVFSAPIAETGSSPTLPPSASGT
-1007 ESESPSPS
+1007 ESSPTGDAPEIAQALS
-1015 RAEDVSIGGSGQEAS
+1015 SGQ
-1030 SAISWVVVE
+1030 IKGQMD
-1039 GLSYGLIWALELLV
+1039 GLLYGLGWALELLAASGV
-1053 ANSLLWVV
+1053 LWAV

-1085 PEKLLFERP
+1085 PEKLLLEGAA
-1094 DRASGTESSGGQLL
+1094 RAGGTKSLGGQLL
-1108 QRVKALSCW
+1108 QQVRALSFW
-1117 GTAPLIYAGLGWLGS
+1117 RTGPLIYAGLGWLGS
-1132 HLEWSELTGL
+1132 HLELEWSELTGL

-1158 SPEPNRK
+1158 SPEQHPCREQEGPPPTNRK

-1170 FGISLAAYESWAYF
+1170 FGISLAAYESWVYF
-1184 LSQQTGG
+1184 LGQQTGE

-1211 YRLCPFWLVATLR
+1211 YCLCPSWLVATLR
-1224 LKAAWLHRIAAGN
+1224 LKAAWLQRIGAGN

-1243 LLPSAFW
+1243 ALWSFA
-1250 GVGLSPWGKGLWVLT
+1250 LSPWGKGLWVLT

-1277 RTSTSESPTER
+1277 RTSTSESPTEQN
-1288 SWAPTVWGY
+1288 WVPTVWGY

-1324 GSLLCGLGLVYQG
+1324 GSLLCGLGLVYHG
-1337 LPWGRWGWPAAPWQN
+1337 LPWRRWGWPAAPWQN
-1352 TALVLPLT
+1352 TALVLPLAA
-1360 VFLVTAGGNN
+1360 FLVTAGGNN
-1370 TLNLWLGATYYAL
+1370 TLNLLLGATYYAL
-1383 LAVWRFQV
+1383 LSVWRSQV

-1401 NWILLDYG
+1401 NWILWDYIQ
-1409 WQQDWFSLT
+1409 QQDWSSLT
-1418 LSTLPLVGSLIYV
+1418 FSALPLVGSLLYV
-1431 AQVEPGLQEA
+1431 AQVDPGLQETN
-1441 SGRQGRH
+1441 GRRGRH

-1458 LLVVMVETHG
+1458 LLVVLVETHG
-1468 QLWAGFW
+1468 QRWTGFW

-1511 WLLVTTDALRF
+1511 WLLVTTDALLL

-1531 LLMWTA
+1531 LLIWTA
-1537 ANFERRRE
+1537 ANLERRRE
-1545 EVGSHISA
+1545 EVGSRLSA
-1553 WLEQLQSWE
+1553 WLGQLQSWE

>member
-1 MGSQDRVSPSEAEEP
+1 MGSQDRLLPPGAEELQSDRSPSSE
-16 QSNRP
+16 Q
-21 RSSDEVLLQLT
+21 VLLELT
-32 IRGSRQQV
+32 VRGSRQQV
-40 LRGLRAWLELGLLT
+40 LQGLRAWLELSLLT
-54 PEHFRLLVEQYRLEA
+54 PEHFRLLVEQYRLEG
-69 EEREPAAVSPR
+69 EEPRSAAVSPSDE
-80 NGIPARLGSA
+80 IPARLGSA
-90 YVLWLL
+90 YVLWIL
-96 GLLGICGLHRFYLRR
+96 GLFGICGLHRFYLGR
-111 WGTGLLWLCTFGLLG
+111 WRTGLLWLLTFGLLG

-167 QPARATRTESLPPAT
+167 QSTRATRTESLPPPT

-187 LPRNLLSELFA
+187 LLRNLLSEL
-198 LALRSSSVAWLLLLG
+198 SVAWLLLLG

-219 SSGVLAASR
+219 SSGVLAASH

-250 GAGWAQ
+250 GAGWIQ

-293 VLALG
+293 ILALG

-304 LAAEGRVRSLGSGA
+304 LTAEGRVRSLGSGA
-318 GFRDSGA
+318 GFRDSGVEPNA
-325 EHNAFYGTLVN
+325 FSNAFYGTLVN
-336 FLALSS
+336 FLALSG

-372 YTWSRWSL
+372 YTWSRRSR
-380 ELRGSK
+380 ELRGSRL
-386 IWLIGAAGS
+386 WLIGAAGS
-395 LLILRGLLSGHVQVS
+395 LLILRGLLSGHVQVP

-426 PQGSPDVVAEGSRW
+426 PQGSPDVVAEGAQEGTLSRW

-449 VGWLLTATGLAES
+449 VGWLLAAIGLAES

-468 LLGISLLGIHALI
+468 LLGISLLGIHVLI
-481 GRLRRHTQSRQQDGV
+481 GRLRRHTQSPQRDEV

-508 LETCWAFWQVWPA
+508 LETCWAFWQVWPP
-521 SWRAEVLATLTDW
+521 SWRQAVVATVINW

-545 GLVLLPYEVLWL
+545 GLALLPYEVLWL
-557 GLAARWQRSRP
+557 GLAARWQRSGP

-596 SLPHPAIRFW
+596 SLPYPAIRFW

-617 WLRQKSRAGETPNF
+617 WLRQKSKRAELLDPR
-631 LWVLLTHAYGVG
+631 WVFLTHAYGVG

-662 STSLSSWGVV
+662 STSLSAWGVV

-686 LGGSG
+686 LGGSE
-691 RFWGVSAEL
+691 RFFWGVPAEL

-705 DGIGLVLVGS
+705 DGIGSVLVGS
-715 SYLAFSLQRPL
+715 SYLAFLLQRFL
-726 NLSATGEQS
+726 DSSATGEQS
-735 FAWLWLLV
+735 MGWLWLLV

-763 WLQIPEQG
+763 WLQSPEQG
-771 EVGSLSWRQGI
+771 GLGSLSWQQGI
-782 PKRGSLRFPAVL
+782 PVRGSLRLWAVL
-794 SLLLAQLLTFG
+794 SLVMAQLLTLG
-805 RPGVEFLGLGLGLLL
+805 RPGPDLLGLWLGLLL
-820 MATQVWVWASLPSAD
+820 LATQVWLWACPLPS
-835 NVPHTANTVASV
+835 
-847 GRSPNDTPGLQLTGA
+847 SPTPGA
-862 EAEALLT
+862 EGEALLA
-869 VTFGLGFGLVGISR
+869 VAFGSGFGLVGISR
-883 LFPALTESEWLT
+883 LLPTLTEAEWLLVL
-895 ALGAL
+895 AAL

-909 SLRTPFHYREPYL
+909 GIRHL
-922 SPRLRA
+922 SSRLQA
-928 AYQPVLDGFGFL
+928 AYRPALDGWGIP
-940 LGIVL
+940 LGLVL
-945 LLSLTLQTLQPE
+945 LLSLTLPTAAALFTPSSPP
-957 AGRVGGGEYLDF
+957 AF
-969 SVALALASGTVLVA
+969 SAAIPLASGVTWLA
-983 IVLRLWVEVA
+983 IGLRLWVEVA
-993 PAFYRDGGVHPAGL
+993 PVFSAPIAETGSSPTLPPSASGT
-1007 ESESPSPS
+1007 ESSPTGDAPEIAQALS
-1015 RAEDVSIGGSGQEAS
+1015 SGQ
-1030 SAISWVVVE
+1030 IKGQMD
-1039 GLSYGLIWALELLV
+1039 GLLYGLGWALELLAASGV
-1053 ANSLLWVV
+1053 LWAV

-1085 PEKLLFERP
+1085 PEKLLLEGAA
-1094 DRASGTESSGGQLL
+1094 RAGGTKSLGGQLL
-1108 QRVKALSCW
+1108 QQVRALSFW
-1117 GTAPLIYAGLGWLGS
+1117 RTGPLIYAGLGWLGS
-1132 HLEWSELTGL
+1132 HLELEWSELTGL

-1158 SPEPNRK
+1158 SPEQHPCREQEGPPPTNRK

-1170 FGISLAAYESWAYF
+1170 FGISLAAYESWVYF
-1184 LSQQTGG
+1184 LGQQTGE

-1211 YRLCPFWLVATLR
+1211 YCLCPSWLVATLR
-1224 LKAAWLHRIAAGN
+1224 LKAAWLQRIGAGN

-1243 LLPSAFW
+1243 ALWSFA
-1250 GVGLSPWGKGLWVLT
+1250 LSPWGKGLWVLT

-1277 RTSTSESPTER
+1277 RTSTSESPTEQN
-1288 SWAPTVWGY
+1288 WVPTVWGY

-1324 GSLLCGLGLVYQG
+1324 GSLLCGLGLVYHG
-1337 LPWGRWGWPAAPWQN
+1337 LPWRRWGWPAAPWQN
-1352 TALVLPLT
+1352 TALVLPLAA
-1360 VFLVTAGGNN
+1360 FLVTAGGNN
-1370 TLNLWLGATYYAL
+1370 TLNLLLGATYYAL
-1383 LAVWRFQV
+1383 LSVWRSQV

-1401 NWILLDYG
+1401 NWILWDYIQ
-1409 WQQDWFSLT
+1409 QQDWSSLT
-1418 LSTLPLVGSLIYV
+1418 FSALPLVGSLLYV
-1431 AQVEPGLQEA
+1431 AQVDPGLQETN
-1441 SGRQGRH
+1441 GRRGRH

-1458 LLVVMVETHG
+1458 LLVVLVETHG
-1468 QLWAGFW
+1468 QRWTGFW

-1511 WLLVTTDALRF
+1511 WLLVTTDALLL

-1531 LLMWTA
+1531 LLIWTA
-1537 ANFERRRE
+1537 ANLERRRE
-1545 EVGSHISA
+1545 EVGSRLSA
-1553 WLEQLQSWE
+1553 WLGQLQSWE

>member
-1 MGSQDRVSPSEAEEP
+1 MGSQDRLLPPGAEELQSDRSPSSE
-16 QSNRP
+16 Q
-21 RSSDEVLLQLT
+21 VLLELT
-32 IRGSRQQV
+32 VRGSRQQV
-40 LRGLRAWLELGLLT
+40 LQGLRAWLELSLLT
-54 PEHFRLLVEQYRLEA
+54 PEHFRLLVEQYRLEG
-69 EEREPAAVSPR
+69 EEPRSAAVSPSDE
-80 NGIPARLGSA
+80 IPARLGSA
-90 YVLWLL
+90 YVLWIL
-96 GLLGICGLHRFYLRR
+96 GLFGICGLHRFYLGR
-111 WGTGLLWLCTFGLLG
+111 WRTGLLWLLTFGLLG

-167 QPARATRTESLPPAT
+167 QSTRATRTESLPPPT

-187 LPRNLLSELFA
+187 LLRNLLSEL
-198 LALRSSSVAWLLLLG
+198 SVAWLLLLG

-219 SSGVLAASR
+219 SSGVLAASH

-250 GAGWAQ
+250 GAGWIQ

-293 VLALG
+293 ILALG

-304 LAAEGRVRSLGSGA
+304 LTAEGRVRSLGSGA
-318 GFRDSGA
+318 GFRDSGVEPNA
-325 EHNAFYGTLVN
+325 FSNAFYGTLVN
-336 FLALSS
+336 FLALSG

-372 YTWSRWSL
+372 YTWSRRSR
-380 ELRGSK
+380 ELRGSRL
-386 IWLIGAAGS
+386 WLIGAAGS
-395 LLILRGLLSGHVQVS
+395 LLILRGLLSGHVQVP

-426 PQGSPDVVAEGSRW
+426 PQGSPDVVAEGAQEGTLSRW

-449 VGWLLTATGLAES
+449 VGWLLAAIGLAES

-468 LLGISLLGIHALI
+468 LLGISLLGIHVLI
-481 GRLRRHTQSRQQDGV
+481 GRLRRHTQSPQRDEV

-521 SWRAEVLATLTDW
+521 SWRQEVVATVTNW

-545 GLVLLPYEVLWL
+545 GLALLPYEVLWL
-557 GLAARWQRSRP
+557 GLAACWQRSGP
-568 EAGETDFSGLVEP
+568 EAGETGFSRLVEP
-581 TERLVLGLGGSLLLL
+581 TECLVLGLGGSLLLL

-606 HLLLSAGILAW
+606 HLLLSTGILTW
-617 WLRQKSRAGETPNF
+617 WLRQKSKRAELLDPR
-631 LWVLLTHAYGVG
+631 WVFLTHAYGVG

-662 STSLSSWGVV
+662 STSLSAWGVV

-686 LGGSG
+686 LGGSE
-691 RFWGVSAEL
+691 RFFWGVPAEL

-705 DGIGLVLVGS
+705 DGIGSVLVGS
-715 SYLAFSLQRPL
+715 SYLAFLLQRFL
-726 NLSATGEQS
+726 DSSATGEQS
-735 FAWLWLLV
+735 MGWLWLLV

-763 WLQIPEQG
+763 WLQSPEQG
-771 EVGSLSWRQGI
+771 GLGSLSWQQGI
-782 PKRGSLRFPAVL
+782 PVRGSLRLWAVL
-794 SLLLAQLLTFG
+794 SLVMAQLLTLG
-805 RPGVEFLGLGLGLLL
+805 RPGPDLLGLWLGLLL
-820 MATQVWVWASLPSAD
+820 LATQVWLWACPLPS
-835 NVPHTANTVASV
+835 
-847 GRSPNDTPGLQLTGA
+847 SPTPGA
-862 EAEALLT
+862 EGEALLA
-869 VTFGLGFGLVGISR
+869 VAFGSGFGLVGISR
-883 LFPALTESEWLT
+883 LLPTLTEAEWLLVL
-895 ALGAL
+895 AAL

-909 SLRTPFHYREPYL
+909 GIRHL
-922 SPRLRA
+922 SSRLQA
-928 AYQPVLDGFGFL
+928 AYRPALDGWGIP
-940 LGIVL
+940 LGLVL
-945 LLSLTLQTLQPE
+945 LLSLTLPTAAALFTPSSPP
-957 AGRVGGGEYLDF
+957 AF
-969 SVALALASGTVLVA
+969 SAAIPLASGVTWLA
-983 IVLRLWVEVA
+983 IGLRLWVEVA
-993 PAFYRDGGVHPAGL
+993 PVFSAPIAETGSSPTLPPSASGT
-1007 ESESPSPS
+1007 ESSPTGDAPEIAQALS
-1015 RAEDVSIGGSGQEAS
+1015 SGQ
-1030 SAISWVVVE
+1030 IKGQMD
-1039 GLSYGLIWALELLV
+1039 GLLYGLGWALELLAASGV
-1053 ANSLLWVV
+1053 LWAV

-1085 PEKLLFERP
+1085 PEKLLLEGAA
-1094 DRASGTESSGGQLL
+1094 RAGGTKSLGGQLL
-1108 QRVKALSCW
+1108 QQVRALSFW
-1117 GTAPLIYAGLGWLGS
+1117 RTGPLIYAGLGWLGS
-1132 HLEWSELTGL
+1132 HLELEWSELTGL

-1158 SPEPNRK
+1158 SPEQHPCREQEGPPPTNRK

-1170 FGISLAAYESWAYF
+1170 FGISLAAYESWVYF
-1184 LSQQTGG
+1184 LGQQTGE

-1211 YRLCPFWLVATLR
+1211 YCLCPSWLVATLR
-1224 LKAAWLHRIAAGN
+1224 LKAAWLQRIGAGN

-1243 LLPSAFW
+1243 ALWSFA
-1250 GVGLSPWGKGLWVLT
+1250 LSPWGKGLWVLT

-1277 RTSTSESPTER
+1277 RTSTSESPTEQN
-1288 SWAPTVWGY
+1288 WVPTVWGY

-1324 GSLLCGLGLVYQG
+1324 GSLLCGLGLVYHG
-1337 LPWGRWGWPAAPWQN
+1337 LPWRRWGWPAAPWQN
-1352 TALVLPLT
+1352 TALVLPLAA
-1360 VFLVTAGGNN
+1360 FLVTAGGNN
-1370 TLNLWLGATYYAL
+1370 TLNLLLGATYYAL
-1383 LAVWRFQV
+1383 LSVWRSQV

-1401 NWILLDYG
+1401 NWILWDYIQ
-1409 WQQDWFSLT
+1409 QQDWSSLT
-1418 LSTLPLVGSLIYV
+1418 FSALPLVGSLLYV
-1431 AQVEPGLQEA
+1431 AQVDPGLQETN
-1441 SGRQGRH
+1441 GRRGRH

-1458 LLVVMVETHG
+1458 LLVVLVETHG
-1468 QLWAGFW
+1468 QRWTGFW

-1511 WLLVTTDALRF
+1511 WLLVTTDALLL

-1531 LLMWTA
+1531 LLIWTA
-1537 ANFERRRE
+1537 ANLERRRE
-1545 EVGSHISA
+1545 EVGSRLSA
-1553 WLEQLQSWE
+1553 WLGQLQSWE

>member
-1 MGSQDRVSPSEAEEP
+1 
-16 QSNRP
+16 
-21 RSSDEVLLQLT
+21 LQ
-32 IRGSRQQV
+32 
-40 LRGLRAWLELGLLT
+40 GLRAWLELSLLT
-54 PEHFRLLVEQYRLEA
+54 PEHFRLLVEQYRLEG
-69 EEREPAAVSPR
+69 EEPRSAAVSPSDE
-80 NGIPARLGSA
+80 IPARLGSA
-90 YVLWLL
+90 YVLWIL
-96 GLLGICGLHRFYLRR
+96 GLFGICGLHRFYLGR
-111 WGTGLLWLCTFGLLG
+111 WRTGLLWLLTFGLLG

-148 GSGVEEPAVE
+148 GSGVEA
-158 GGEEPQAAP
+158 GEEPQAAP
-167 QPARATRTESLPPAT
+167 QPVRASGAEHYRATRTESLPPPT

-187 LPRNLLSELFA
+187 LLRNLLSEL
-198 LALRSSSVAWLLLLG
+198 SVAWLLLLG

-219 SSGVLAASR
+219 SSGVLAASH

-250 GAGWAQ
+250 GAGWIQ

-278 NVWALDGLGIPWGIR
+278 NVWALDGLGILWGIR
-293 VLALG
+293 ILALG

-304 LAAEGRVRSLGSGA
+304 LAAGRQVRSLGSGA
-318 GFRDSGA
+318 GFRDSGV
-325 EHNAFYGTLVN
+325 EPNAFYGTLVN
-336 FLALSS
+336 FLALSG

-372 YTWSRWSL
+372 YTWSRRSR

-395 LLILRGLLSGHVQVS
+395 LLILRGLLSGHVQVP

-426 PQGSPDVVAEGSRW
+426 PQGSPDVVAEGAQEGTLSRW

-449 VGWLLTATGLAES
+449 VGWLLAAIGLAES

-468 LLGISLLGIHALI
+468 LLGISLLGIHVLI
-481 GRLRRHTQSRQQDGV
+481 GRLRRHTQSPQRDEV

-521 SWRAEVLATLTDW
+521 SWRQEVVATVTNW

-545 GLVLLPYEVLWL
+545 GLALLPYEVLWL
-557 GLAARWQRSRP
+557 GLAARWQRSGP
-568 EAGETDFSGLVEP
+568 EAGETGFSRLVEP
-581 TERLVLGLGGSLLLL
+581 TECLVLGLGGSLLLL
-596 SLPHPAIRFW
+596 SLPYPAIRFW
-606 HLLLSAGILAW
+606 HLLLSTGILTW
-617 WLRQKSRAGETPNF
+617 WLRQKSKRAELLDPR
-631 LWVLLTHAYGVG
+631 WVFLTHAYGLG

-648 IRWLLPDLFAPAVR
+648 IRWLLSDL
-662 STSLSSWGVV
+662 SLSSWGVV

-691 RFWGVSAEL
+691 RFWGLPVGL

-715 SYLAFSLQRPL
+715 SYLAFLLQRFL
-726 NLSATGEQS
+726 DSSATGEQS
-735 FAWLWLLV
+735 MGWLWLLV

-782 PKRGSLRFPAVL
+782 PVRGSLRLWAVL
-794 SLLLAQLLTFG
+794 SLVMAQLLTLG
-805 RPGVEFLGLGLGLLL
+805 RPGPDLLGLGLGLLL
-820 MATQVWVWASLPSAD
+820 LATQVWLWACPLPS
-835 NVPHTANTVASV
+835 
-847 GRSPNDTPGLQLTGA
+847 SPTPGA
-862 EAEALLT
+862 EGEALLA
-869 VTFGLGFGLVGISR
+869 VAFGSGFGLVGISR
-883 LFPALTESEWLT
+883 LLPTLTEAEWLLVL
-895 ALGAL
+895 AAL

-909 SLRTPFHYREPYL
+909 GIRHL
-922 SPRLRA
+922 SSRLQA
-928 AYQPVLDGFGFL
+928 AYRPALDGWGIP
-940 LGIVL
+940 LGLVL
-945 LLSLTLQTLQPE
+945 LLSLTLPTAAALFTPSSPP
-957 AGRVGGGEYLDF
+957 AF
-969 SVALALASGTVLVA
+969 SAAIPLASGVTWLA
-983 IVLRLWVEVA
+983 IGLRLWVEVA
-993 PAFYRDGGVHPAGL
+993 PVFSAPIAETGSSPTLPPSASGT
-1007 ESESPSPS
+1007 ESSPTGDAPEIAQALS
-1015 RAEDVSIGGSGQEAS
+1015 SGQ
-1030 SAISWVVVE
+1030 IKGQMD
-1039 GLSYGLIWALELLV
+1039 GLLYGLGWALELLAASGV
-1053 ANSLLWVV
+1053 LWAV

-1085 PEKLLFERP
+1085 PEKLLFERL
-1094 DRASGTESSGGQLL
+1094 DRAGGTESSGGQLL

-1132 HLEWSELTGL
+1132 HAQWSEVTGL

-1151 LGVGRRQ
+1151 LGLGRRQ
-1158 SPEPNRK
+1158 AVQRAQEQGREDLRPANWK
-1165 GILGA
+1165 GLLGA
-1170 FGISLAAYESWAYF
+1170 WGVSVAAYESWLYF
-1184 LSQQTGG
+1184 LSQRTGE

-1211 YRLCPFWLVATLR
+1211 YCLCPSWLVATLR
-1224 LKAAWLHRIAAGN
+1224 LKAAWLQRIGAGN

-1243 LLPSAFW
+1243 ALWSFA
-1250 GVGLSPWGKGLWVLT
+1250 LSPWGKGLWVLT

-1277 RTSTSESPTER
+1277 RTSTLESPTEQN
-1288 SWAPTVWGY
+1288 WVPTVWGY

-1304 GVLLGSV
+1304 GVLLGGV

-1324 GSLLCGLGLVYQG
+1324 GSLLCGLGLVYHG
-1337 LPWGRWGWPAAPWQN
+1337 LPWRRWGWPAAPWQN
-1352 TALVLPLT
+1352 TALVLPLAA
-1360 VFLVTAGGNN
+1360 FLVTAGGNN
-1370 TLNLWLGATYYAL
+1370 TLNLLLGATYYAL
-1383 LAVWRFQV
+1383 LAIWRSQV
-1391 RLGYISLFLS
+1391 RLGYVSLFLS
-1401 NWILLDYG
+1401 NWILWNYG
-1409 WQQDWFSLT
+1409 WHQDWASLT
-1418 LSTLPLVGSLIYV
+1418 FYALPLVGSLLYV
-1431 AQVEPGLQEA
+1431 AQVDPGLQETN
-1441 SGRQGRH
+1441 GRRGRH

-1511 WLLVTTDALRF
+1511 WLLVTTDALLL

-1531 LLMWTA
+1531 LLIWTA
-1537 ANFERRRE
+1537 ANLEGRRE
-1545 EVGSHISA
+1545 EVGSRLSA
-1553 WLEQLQSWE
+1553 WLGQLQSWE

>member
-1 MGSQDRVSPSEAEEP
+1 MGSQDHLLPPGAEELQSDRSPSSE
-16 QSNRP
+16 Q
-21 RSSDEVLLQLT
+21 VLLELT
-32 IRGSRQQV
+32 VRGSRQQV
-40 LRGLRAWLELGLLT
+40 LQGLRAWLELSLLT

-69 EEREPAAVSPR
+69 EEPRSAAVSPSDE
-80 NGIPARLGSA
+80 IPARLGSA
-90 YVLWLL
+90 YVLWIL
-96 GLLGICGLHRFYLRR
+96 GLFGICGLHRFYLGR
-111 WGTGLLWLCTFGLLG
+111 WRTGLLWLLTFGLLG

-148 GSGVEEPAVE
+148 GSGVEA
-158 GGEEPQAAP
+158 GEEPQAAP
-167 QPARATRTESLPPAT
+167 QSTRATRTESLPPPT

-187 LPRNLLSELFA
+187 LLRNLLSEL
-198 LALRSSSVAWLLLLG
+198 SVTWLLLLG

-219 SSGVLAASR
+219 SSGVLAASH

-250 GAGWAQ
+250 GAGWIQ

-278 NVWALDGLGIPWGIR
+278 NVWALDGLGILWGIR
-293 VLALG
+293 ILALG

-318 GFRDSGA
+318 GFRDSGVEPNA
-325 EHNAFYGTLVN
+325 FSNAFYGTLVN
-336 FLALSS
+336 FLALSG

-372 YTWSRWSL
+372 YTWSRRSR

-426 PQGSPDVVAEGSRW
+426 PQGSPHIVAEGAQEGMLSRW
-440 WEGSWVLLV
+440 WDGSWVLLV
-449 VGWLLTATGLAES
+449 VGWLLAAIGLAES

-468 LLGISLLGIHALI
+468 LLGISLLGIHVLI
-481 GRLRRHTQSRQQDGV
+481 GRLRRHTQSPQRDEI

-521 SWRAEVLATLTDW
+521 SWRQEVVATVTNW

-557 GLAARWQRSRP
+557 GLAARWQRSTP

-617 WLRQKSRAGETPNF
+617 WLQQKSRSGETPNF

-686 LGGSG
+686 LGGSE
-691 RFWGVSAEL
+691 RFFWGVPAEL

-705 DGIGLVLVGS
+705 DGIGSVLVGS
-715 SYLAFSLQRPL
+715 SYLAFLLQRFL
-726 NLSATGEQS
+726 DSSATGEQS
-735 FAWLWLLV
+735 MGWLWLLV

-763 WLQIPEQG
+763 WLQSPEQG
-771 EVGSLSWRQGI
+771 GLGSLSWQQGI
-782 PKRGSLRFPAVL
+782 PVRGSLRLWSVL
-794 SLLLAQLLTFG
+794 SLVMAQLLTLG
-805 RPGVEFLGLGLGLLL
+805 RPGPDLLGLGLGLLL
-820 MATQVWVWASLPSAD
+820 LATQVWLWACPLPS
-835 NVPHTANTVASV
+835 
-847 GRSPNDTPGLQLTGA
+847 SPTPGA
-862 EAEALLT
+862 EGEALLA
-869 VTFGLGFGLVGISR
+869 VAFGSGFGLVGISR
-883 LFPALTESEWLT
+883 LLPTLTEAEWLLVL
-895 ALGAL
+895 AAL

-909 SLRTPFHYREPYL
+909 GIRHL
-922 SPRLRA
+922 SSRLQA
-928 AYQPVLDGFGFL
+928 AYRPALDGWGIP
-940 LGIVL
+940 LGLVL
-945 LLSLTLQTLQPE
+945 LLSLTLPTAAALFTPSSPP
-957 AGRVGGGEYLDF
+957 AF
-969 SVALALASGTVLVA
+969 SAAIPLASGVTWLA
-983 IVLRLWVEVA
+983 IGLRLWVEVA
-993 PAFYRDGGVHPAGL
+993 PVFSAPIAETGSSPTLPPSASGT
-1007 ESESPSPS
+1007 ESSPTGDAPEIAQALS
-1015 RAEDVSIGGSGQEAS
+1015 SGQ
-1030 SAISWVVVE
+1030 IKGQMD
-1039 GLSYGLIWALELLV
+1039 GLLYGLGWALELLAASGV
-1053 ANSLLWVV
+1053 LWAV

-1085 PEKLLFERP
+1085 PEKLLLEGAA
-1094 DRASGTESSGGQLL
+1094 RAGGTKSLGGQLL
-1108 QRVKALSCW
+1108 QQVRALSFW
-1117 GTAPLIYAGLGWLGS
+1117 RTGPLIYAGLGWLGS
-1132 HLEWSELTGL
+1132 HAQWSEVTGL

-1151 LGVGRRQ
+1151 LGLGRRQ
-1158 SPEPNRK
+1158 AVQRAQEQGREDLRPANWK
-1165 GILGA
+1165 GLLGA
-1170 FGISLAAYESWAYF
+1170 WGVSVAAYESWVYF
-1184 LSQQTGG
+1184 LSQRTGG
-1191 FWEDEA
+1191 SLA
-1197 AVLTALLGLLLAVG
+1197 NGLVLIALLGLSLAWG
-1211 YRLCPFWLVATLR
+1211 YGFCPPWLAATLQ
-1224 LKAAWLHRIAAGN
+1224 LKRAGLRWMALAN
-1237 WGLASL
+1237 WALASL
-1243 LLPSAFW
+1243 VLWSALFDPRLSRW
-1250 GVGLSPWGKGLWVLT
+1250 GQLLWVLT

-1277 RTSTSESPTER
+1277 RTSTLESPTER
-1288 SWAPTVWGY
+1288 NWAPTVWGY

-1324 GSLLCGLGLVYQG
+1324 GSLLCGLGLVYHG
-1337 LPWGRWGWPAAPWQN
+1337 LPWRRWGWPAAPWQN
-1352 TALVLPLT
+1352 TALVLPLAA
-1360 VFLVTAGGNN
+1360 FLVTAGGNN
-1370 TLNLWLGATYYAL
+1370 TLNLLLGATYYAL
-1383 LAVWRFQV
+1383 LAIWRSQV
-1391 RLGYISLFLS
+1391 RLGYVSLFLS
-1401 NWILLDYG
+1401 NWILWSYG
-1409 WQQDWFSLT
+1409 WHQDWASLT
-1418 LSTLPLVGSLIYV
+1418 FYALPLVGSLLYV
-1431 AQVEPGLQEA
+1431 AQVDPGLQEA

-1458 LLVVMVETHG
+1458 LLVVLVETHG
-1468 QLWAGFW
+1468 QRWTGFW

-1511 WLLVTTDALRF
+1511 WLLVTAYSLLF

-1531 LLMWTA
+1531 LLIWTA

-1545 EVGSHISA
+1545 EVGSRLSA
-1553 WLEQLQSWE
+1553 WLGQLQSWE

>member
-1 MGSQDRVSPSEAEEP
+1 MGSQDRAPPSGTEEP
-16 QSNRP
+16 QSDRS
-21 RSSDEVLLQLT
+21 RSSDDVLLQLT
-32 IRGSRQQV
+32 VRGSRQQV
-40 LRGLRAWLELGLLT
+40 LQGLRAWLELSLLT
-54 PEHFRLLVEQYRLEA
+54 PEHFRLLVEQYRLEG
-69 EEREPAAVSPR
+69 EEPRSAAVSPSDE
-80 NGIPARLGSA
+80 IPARLGSA
-90 YVLWLL
+90 YVLWIL
-96 GLLGICGLHRFYLRR
+96 GLFGICGLHRFYLRR
-111 WGTGLLWLCTFGLLG
+111 WRTGLLWLLTFGLLG

-167 QPARATRTESLPPAT
+167 QSTRATRTESLSPSP

-187 LPRNLLSELFA
+187 LLRNSLSEL
-198 LALRSSSVAWLLLLG
+198 SVAWLLLLG

-219 SSGVLAASR
+219 SSGVLAASH

-250 GAGWAQ
+250 GAGWIQ

-278 NVWALDGLGIPWGIR
+278 NVWALDGLGILWGIR
-293 VLALG
+293 ILALG

-318 GFRDSGA
+318 GFRDSGVEPNA
-325 EHNAFYGTLVN
+325 FSNAFYGTLVN
-336 FLALSS
+336 FLALSG

-372 YTWSRWSL
+372 YTWSRRSR

-426 PQGSPDVVAEGSRW
+426 PQGSPHIVAEGAQEGMLSRW
-440 WEGSWVLLV
+440 WDGSWVLLV
-449 VGWLLTATGLAES
+449 VGWLLAAIGLAES

-468 LLGISLLGIHALI
+468 LLGISLLGIHVLI
-481 GRLRRHTQSRQQDGV
+481 GRLRRHTQSPQRDEI

-521 SWRAEVLATLTDW
+521 SWRQEVVATVTNW

-557 GLAARWQRSRP
+557 GLAARWQRSTP

-617 WLRQKSRAGETPNF
+617 WLQQKSRSGETPNF

-686 LGGSG
+686 LGGSE
-691 RFWGVSAEL
+691 RFFWGVPAEL

-705 DGIGLVLVGS
+705 DGIGSVLVGS
-715 SYLAFSLQRPL
+715 SYLAFLLQRFL
-726 NLSATGEQS
+726 DSSATGEQS
-735 FAWLWLLV
+735 MGWLWLLV

-763 WLQIPEQG
+763 WLQSPEQG
-771 EVGSLSWRQGI
+771 GLGSLSWQQGI
-782 PKRGSLRFPAVL
+782 PVRGSLRLWSVL
-794 SLLLAQLLTFG
+794 SLVMAQLLTLG
-805 RPGVEFLGLGLGLLL
+805 RPGPDLLGLGLGLLL
-820 MATQVWVWASLPSAD
+820 LATQVWLWACPLPS
-835 NVPHTANTVASV
+835 
-847 GRSPNDTPGLQLTGA
+847 SPTPGA
-862 EAEALLT
+862 EGEALLA
-869 VTFGLGFGLVGISR
+869 VAFGSGFGLVGISR
-883 LFPALTESEWLT
+883 LLPTLTEAEWLLVL
-895 ALGAL
+895 AAL

-909 SLRTPFHYREPYL
+909 GIRHL
-922 SPRLRA
+922 SSRLQA
-928 AYQPVLDGFGFL
+928 AYRPALDGWGIP
-940 LGIVL
+940 LGLVL
-945 LLSLTLQTLQPE
+945 LLSLTLPTAAALFTPSSPP
-957 AGRVGGGEYLDF
+957 AF
-969 SVALALASGTVLVA
+969 SAAIPLASGVTWLA
-983 IVLRLWVEVA
+983 IGLRLWVEVA
-993 PAFYRDGGVHPAGL
+993 PVFSAPIAETGSSPTLPPSASGT
-1007 ESESPSPS
+1007 ESSPTGDAPEIAQALS
-1015 RAEDVSIGGSGQEAS
+1015 SGQ
-1030 SAISWVVVE
+1030 IKGQMD
-1039 GLSYGLIWALELLV
+1039 GLLYGLGWALELLAASGV
-1053 ANSLLWVV
+1053 LWAV

-1085 PEKLLFERP
+1085 PEKLLLEGAA
-1094 DRASGTESSGGQLL
+1094 RAGGTKSLGGQLL
-1108 QRVKALSCW
+1108 QQVRALSFW
-1117 GTAPLIYAGLGWLGS
+1117 RTGPLIYAGLGWLGS
-1132 HLEWSELTGL
+1132 HAQWSEVTGL

-1151 LGVGRRQ
+1151 LGLGRRQ
-1158 SPEPNRK
+1158 AVQRAQEQGREDLRPANWK
-1165 GILGA
+1165 GLLGA
-1170 FGISLAAYESWAYF
+1170 WGVSVAAYESWVYF
-1184 LSQQTGG
+1184 LSQRTGG
-1191 FWEDEA
+1191 SLA
-1197 AVLTALLGLLLAVG
+1197 NGLVLIALLGLSLAWG
-1211 YRLCPFWLVATLR
+1211 YGFCPPWLAATLQ
-1224 LKAAWLHRIAAGN
+1224 LKRAGLRWMALAN
-1237 WGLASL
+1237 WALASL
-1243 LLPSAFW
+1243 VLWSALFDPRLSRW
-1250 GVGLSPWGKGLWVLT
+1250 GQLLWVLT

-1277 RTSTSESPTER
+1277 RTSTLESPTER
-1288 SWAPTVWGY
+1288 NWAPTVWGY

-1324 GSLLCGLGLVYQG
+1324 GSLLCGLGLVYHG
-1337 LPWGRWGWPAAPWQN
+1337 LPWRRWGWPAAPWQN
-1352 TALVLPLT
+1352 TALVLPLAA
-1360 VFLVTAGGNN
+1360 FLVTAGGNN
-1370 TLNLWLGATYYAL
+1370 TLNLLLGATYYAL
-1383 LAVWRFQV
+1383 LAIWRSQV
-1391 RLGYISLFLS
+1391 RLGYVSLFLS
-1401 NWILLDYG
+1401 NWILWDYIQ
-1409 WQQDWFSLT
+1409 QQDWSSLT
-1418 LSTLPLVGSLIYV
+1418 FSALPLVGSLLYV
-1431 AQVEPGLQEA
+1431 AQVDPGLQEA

-1458 LLVVMVETHG
+1458 LLVVLVETHG
-1468 QLWAGFW
+1468 QRWTGFW

-1511 WLLVTTDALRF
+1511 WLLVTTDALLL

-1531 LLMWTA
+1531 LLIWTA
-1537 ANFERRRE
+1537 ANLERRRE
-1545 EVGSHISA
+1545 EVGSRLSA
-1553 WLEQLQSWE
+1553 WLGQLQSWE

>member
-1 MGSQDRVSPSEAEEP
+1 MGSQDRLLPPGTEEP
-16 QSNRP
+16 QSDRS
-21 RSSDEVLLQLT
+21 RSSDDVLLQLT
-32 IRGSRQQV
+32 VRGSRQQV

-69 EEREPAAVSPR
+69 EEREARPGAVSP
-80 NGIPARLGSA
+80 GDEIPARLGSA

-96 GLLGICGLHRFYLRR
+96 GLLGICGLHRFYLGR
-111 WGTGLLWLCTFGLLG
+111 WGTGLLWLLTFGLLG

-167 QPARATRTESLPPAT
+167 QPVRASGAEHYRATRTESLSPSP

-187 LPRNLLSELFA
+187 LLRNLLSEL
-198 LALRSSSVAWLLLLG
+198 SVTWLLLLG

-250 GAGWAQ
+250 GAGWIQ

-278 NVWALDGLGIPWGIR
+278 NVWALDGLGILWGIR
-293 VLALG
+293 ILALG

-304 LAAEGRVRSLGSGA
+304 LTAEGRVRSLGSGA
-318 GFRDSGA
+318 GFRDSGV
-325 EHNAFYGTLVN
+325 EPNAFYGTLVN
-336 FLALSS
+336 FLALSG

-372 YTWSRWSL
+372 YTWSRRSR

-395 LLILRGLLSGHVQVS
+395 LLILRGLLSGHVQVP

-426 PQGSPDVVAEGSRW
+426 PQGSPHIVAEGAQEGMLSRW

-449 VGWLLTATGLAES
+449 VGWLLAAIGLAES
-462 PFSGWQ
+462 PFSSWQ
-468 LLGISLLGIHALI
+468 LLGISLLGIHVLI
-481 GRLRRHTQSRQQDGV
+481 GRLRRHTQSPQRDEV

-521 SWRAEVLATLTDW
+521 SWRQEVVATVTNW

-557 GLAARWQRSRP
+557 GLAARWQRSTP

-606 HLLLSAGILAW
+606 HLLLSTGILTW
-617 WLRQKSRAGETPNF
+617 WLRQKSKRAELLDPR
-631 LWVLLTHAYGVG
+631 WVFLTHAYGLG

-648 IRWLLPDLFAPAVR
+648 IRWLLSDL
-662 STSLSSWGVV
+662 SLSSWGVV
-672 LLLVGLLQW
+672 LLLVGLLEW
-681 AGRVA
+681 A
-686 LGGSG
+686 G
-691 RFWGVSAEL
+691 RFWGLPVGL

-705 DGIGLVLVGS
+705 DGIGSVLVGS
-715 SYLAFSLQRPL
+715 SYLAFLLQRFL
-726 NLSATGEQS
+726 DSSATGEQS
-735 FAWLWLLV
+735 MGWLWLLV

-763 WLQIPEQG
+763 WLQSPEQG
-771 EVGSLSWRQGI
+771 GLGSLSWQQGI
-782 PKRGSLRFPAVL
+782 PVRGSLRLWAVL
-794 SLLLAQLLTFG
+794 SLVMAQLLTLG
-805 RPGVEFLGLGLGLLL
+805 RPGPDLLGLGLGLLL
-820 MATQVWVWASLPSAD
+820 LATQVWLWACPLPS
-835 NVPHTANTVASV
+835 
-847 GRSPNDTPGLQLTGA
+847 SPTPGA
-862 EAEALLT
+862 EGEALLA
-869 VTFGLGFGLVGISR
+869 VAFGSGFGLVGISR
-883 LFPALTESEWLT
+883 LLPTLTEAEWLLVL
-895 ALGAL
+895 AAL

-909 SLRTPFHYREPYL
+909 GIRHL
-922 SPRLRA
+922 SSRLQA
-928 AYQPVLDGFGFL
+928 AYRPALDGWGIP
-940 LGIVL
+940 LGLVL
-945 LLSLTLQTLQPE
+945 LLSLTLPTAAALFTPSSPP
-957 AGRVGGGEYLDF
+957 AF
-969 SVALALASGTVLVA
+969 SAAIPLASGVTWLA
-983 IVLRLWVEVA
+983 IGLRLWVEVA
-993 PAFYRDGGVHPAGL
+993 PVFSAPIAETGSSPTLPPSASGT
-1007 ESESPSPS
+1007 ESSPTGDAPEIAQALS
-1015 RAEDVSIGGSGQEAS
+1015 SGQ
-1030 SAISWVVVE
+1030 IKGQMD
-1039 GLSYGLIWALELLV
+1039 GLLYGLGWALELLAASGV
-1053 ANSLLWVV
+1053 LWAV

-1085 PEKLLFERP
+1085 PEKLLLEGAA
-1094 DRASGTESSGGQLL
+1094 RAGGTKSLGGQLL
-1108 QRVKALSCW
+1108 QQVRALSFW
-1117 GTAPLIYAGLGWLGS
+1117 RTGPLIYAGLGWLGS
-1132 HLEWSELTGL
+1132 HAQWSEVTGL

-1158 SPEPNRK
+1158 SPEQHPCREQEGPPPTNRK

-1170 FGISLAAYESWAYF
+1170 FGISLAAYESWVYF
-1184 LSQQTGG
+1184 LGQQTGE

-1211 YRLCPFWLVATLR
+1211 YCLCPSWLVATLR
-1224 LKAAWLHRIAAGN
+1224 LKAAWLQRIGAGN

-1243 LLPSAFW
+1243 ALWSFA
-1250 GVGLSPWGKGLWVLT
+1250 LSPWGKGLWVLT

-1288 SWAPTVWGY
+1288 NWVPTVWGY

-1304 GVLLGSV
+1304 GVLLGGV

-1324 GSLLCGLGLVYQG
+1324 GSLLCGLGLVYHG
-1337 LPWGRWGWPAAPWQN
+1337 LPWRRWGWPAAPWQN
-1352 TALVLPLT
+1352 TALVLPLAA
-1360 VFLVTAGGNN
+1360 FLVTAGGNN
-1370 TLNLWLGATYYAL
+1370 TLNLLLGATYYAL
-1383 LAVWRFQV
+1383 LAIWRSQV
-1391 RLGYISLFLS
+1391 RLGYVSLFLS
-1401 NWILLDYG
+1401 NWILWSYG
-1409 WQQDWFSLT
+1409 WHQDWASLT
-1418 LSTLPLVGSLIYV
+1418 FYALPLVGSLLYV
-1431 AQVEPGLQEA
+1431 AQVDPGLQETN
-1441 SGRQGRH
+1441 GRRGRH

-1511 WLLVTTDALRF
+1511 WLLVTAYPLLF

-1531 LLMWTA
+1531 LLIWTA
-1537 ANFERRRE
+1537 ANLERRRE
-1545 EVGSHISA
+1545 EVGSRLSA
-1553 WLEQLQSWE
+1553 WLGQLQSWE

>member
-1 MGSQDRVSPSEAEEP
+1 MGSQDRAPPSGTEEP
-16 QSNRP
+16 QSDRS
-21 RSSDEVLLQLT
+21 RSSDDVLLQLT
-32 IRGSRQQV
+32 VRGSRQQV
-40 LRGLRAWLELGLLT
+40 LQGLRAWLELSLLT
-54 PEHFRLLVEQYRLEA
+54 PEHFRLLVEQYRLEG
-69 EEREPAAVSPR
+69 EEPRSAAVSPSDE
-80 NGIPARLGSA
+80 IPARLGSA
-90 YVLWLL
+90 YVLWIL
-96 GLLGICGLHRFYLRR
+96 GLFGICGLHRFYLGR
-111 WGTGLLWLCTFGLLG
+111 WRTGLLWLLTFGLLG

-148 GSGVEEPAVE
+148 GSGVEA
-158 GGEEPQAAP
+158 GEEPQAAP
-167 QPARATRTESLPPAT
+167 QPVRASGAEHYRATRTESLSPSP

-187 LPRNLLSELFA
+187 LLRNLLSEL
-198 LALRSSSVAWLLLLG
+198 SVTWLLLLG

-241 LAYTAAFGV
+241 LAYTAAFGA

-293 VLALG
+293 ILALG

-304 LAAEGRVRSLGSGA
+304 LAAGRQVRSLGLFAPAVRSTSA
-318 GFRDSGA
+318 GY
-325 EHNAFYGTLVN
+325 AFYGTLVN
-336 FLALSS
+336 FLSLSG

-353 LRPAFVLGILYL
+353 LRPTVALGILYL

-372 YTWSRWSL
+372 YTWSRRSL
-380 ELRGSK
+380 ELRGSRL
-386 IWLIGAAGS
+386 WLIGAAGS

-426 PQGSPDVVAEGSRW
+426 PQGSPHIVAEGAQEGMLSRW
-440 WEGSWVLLV
+440 WDGSWVLLV
-449 VGWLLTATGLAES
+449 VGWLLAAIGLAES
-462 PFSGWQ
+462 RFSGWQ
-468 LLGISLLGIHALI
+468 LPGISLLGIHVLT
-481 GRLRRHTQSRQQDGV
+481 GRLRRHTQSRQQDEI

-508 LETCWAFWQVWPA
+508 LETCWAFWQVWPP
-521 SWRAEVLATLTDW
+521 SWRQAVVATVINW
-534 FQPLDSPWGLL
+534 FQPLDSSWGLL

-557 GLAARWQRSRP
+557 GLAARWQRSTP

-596 SLPHPAIRFW
+596 SLPYPAIRFW

-617 WLRQKSRAGETPNF
+617 WLQQKSRSGETPNF

-662 STSLSSWGVV
+662 STSLSAWGVV

-691 RFWGVSAEL
+691 RFWGLPVGL

-705 DGIGLVLVGS
+705 DGIGSVLVGS
-715 SYLAFSLQRPL
+715 SYLAFLLQRFL
-726 NLSATGEQS
+726 DSSATGEQS
-735 FAWLWLLV
+735 MGWLWLLV

-763 WLQIPEQG
+763 WLQSPEQG

-782 PKRGSLRFPAVL
+782 PERGSLRFPAVL

-820 MATQVWVWASLPSAD
+820 MATQVWVWASFPSAD
-835 NVPHTANTVASV
+835 HELHTANAVV
-847 GRSPNDTPGLQLTGA
+847 PA
-862 EAEALLT
+862 EVLLT
-869 VTFGLGFGLVGISR
+869 VTFGWGFGLVGIHR

-895 ALGAL
+895 ALGVL
-900 LLLLSGCRY
+900 LLFATAVRSTSGCRY
-909 SLRTPFHYREPYL
+909 SLGTPFHYL

-928 AYQPVLDGFGFL
+928 AYRPVLDGFGFL

-957 AGRVGGGEYLDF
+957 AGRIGGGKYLD
-969 SVALALASGTVLVA
+969 SPVALTLASGTVLVA

-1015 RAEDVSIGGSGQEAS
+1015 RAEDVSTGGSGQEAS
-1030 SAISWVVVE
+1030 SAISWSVME

-1053 ANSLLWVV
+1053 ASSLLWVV

-1094 DRASGTESSGGQLL
+1094 DRAGGTKSLGGQLL
-1108 QRVKALSCW
+1108 QQVRALSFW
-1117 GTAPLIYAGLGWLGS
+1117 RTGPLIYAGLGWLGS
-1132 HLEWSELTGL
+1132 HAQWSEVTGL

-1151 LGVGRRQ
+1151 LGLGRRQ
-1158 SPEPNRK
+1158 AVQRAQEQGREDLRPANWK
-1165 GILGA
+1165 GLLGA
-1170 FGISLAAYESWAYF
+1170 WGVSVAAYESWVYF
-1184 LSQQTGG
+1184 LSQRTRGSLANG
-1191 FWEDEA
+1191 L
-1197 AVLTALLGLLLAVG
+1197 VLIALLGLSLAWG
-1211 YRLCPFWLVATLR
+1211 YGFCPPWLAATLQ
-1224 LKAAWLHRIAAGN
+1224 LKRAGLRWMALAN
-1237 WGLASL
+1237 WALASL
-1243 LLPSAFW
+1243 VLWSALFDPRLSRW
-1250 GVGLSPWGKGLWVLT
+1250 GQLLWVLT

-1288 SWAPTVWGY
+1288 NWAPTVWGY

-1304 GVLLGSV
+1304 GVLLGGV

-1324 GSLLCGLGLVYQG
+1324 GSLLCGLGLVYHG
-1337 LPWGRWGWPAAPWQN
+1337 LPWRGWGWPSDPWHN

-1360 VFLVTAGGNN
+1360 AFLVTGGGNN
-1370 TLNLWLGATYYAL
+1370 TLNLLLGATYYAL
-1383 LAVWRFQV
+1383 LSVWRSQV

-1401 NWILLDYG
+1401 NWILWDYIQ
-1409 WQQDWFSLT
+1409 QQDWSSLT
-1418 LSTLPLVGSLIYV
+1418 FSALPLVGSLLYV
-1431 AQVEPGLQEA
+1431 AQVDPGLQEA

-1511 WLLVTTDALRF
+1511 WLLVTAYSLLF

-1531 LLMWTA
+1531 LLIWTA

-1553 WLEQLQSWE
+1553 WLGQLQSWE

>member
-1 MGSQDRVSPSEAEEP
+1 MGSQDHLLPPGAEELQSDRSPSSE
-16 QSNRP
+16 Q
-21 RSSDEVLLQLT
+21 VLLELT
-32 IRGSRQQV
+32 VRGSRQQV
-40 LRGLRAWLELGLLT
+40 LQGLRAWLELSLLT

-69 EEREPAAVSPR
+69 EEPRSAAVSPSDE
-80 NGIPARLGSA
+80 IPARLGSA
-90 YVLWLL
+90 YVLWIL
-96 GLLGICGLHRFYLRR
+96 GLFGICGLHRFYLGR
-111 WGTGLLWLCTFGLLG
+111 WRTGLLWLLTFGLLG

-148 GSGVEEPAVE
+148 GSGVEA
-158 GGEEPQAAP
+158 GEEPQAAP
-167 QPARATRTESLPPAT
+167 QSTRATRTESLPPPT

-187 LPRNLLSELFA
+187 LLRNLLSEL
-198 LALRSSSVAWLLLLG
+198 SVTWLLLLG

-219 SSGVLAASR
+219 SSGVLAASH

-250 GAGWAQ
+250 GAGWIQ

-278 NVWALDGLGIPWGIR
+278 NVWALDGLGILWGIR
-293 VLALG
+293 ILALG

-318 GFRDSGA
+318 GFRDSGVEPNA
-325 EHNAFYGTLVN
+325 FSNAFYGTLVN
-336 FLALSS
+336 FLALSG

-372 YTWSRWSL
+372 YTWSRRSR

-426 PQGSPDVVAEGSRW
+426 PQGSPHIVAEGAQEGMLSRW
-440 WEGSWVLLV
+440 WDGSWVLLV
-449 VGWLLTATGLAES
+449 VGWLLAAIGLAES

-468 LLGISLLGIHALI
+468 LLGISLLGIHVLI
-481 GRLRRHTQSRQQDGV
+481 GRLRRHTQSPQRDEI

-521 SWRAEVLATLTDW
+521 SWRQEVVATVTNW

-557 GLAARWQRSRP
+557 GLAARWQRSTP

-617 WLRQKSRAGETPNF
+617 WLQQKSRSGETPNF

-686 LGGSG
+686 LGGSE
-691 RFWGVSAEL
+691 RFFWGVPAEL

-705 DGIGLVLVGS
+705 DGIGSVLVGS
-715 SYLAFSLQRPL
+715 SYLAFLLQRFL
-726 NLSATGEQS
+726 DSSATGEQS
-735 FAWLWLLV
+735 MGWLWLLV

-763 WLQIPEQG
+763 WLQSPEQG
-771 EVGSLSWRQGI
+771 GLGSLSWQQGI
-782 PKRGSLRFPAVL
+782 PVRGSLRLWSVL
-794 SLLLAQLLTFG
+794 SLVMAQLLTLG
-805 RPGVEFLGLGLGLLL
+805 RPGPDLLGLGLGLLL
-820 MATQVWVWASLPSAD
+820 LATQVWLWACPLPS
-835 NVPHTANTVASV
+835 
-847 GRSPNDTPGLQLTGA
+847 SPTPGA
-862 EAEALLT
+862 EGEALLA
-869 VTFGLGFGLVGISR
+869 VAFGSGFGLVGISR
-883 LFPALTESEWLT
+883 LLPTLTEAEWLLVL
-895 ALGAL
+895 AAL

-909 SLRTPFHYREPYL
+909 GIRHL
-922 SPRLRA
+922 SSRLQA
-928 AYQPVLDGFGFL
+928 AYRPALDGWGIP
-940 LGIVL
+940 LGLVL
-945 LLSLTLQTLQPE
+945 LLSLTLPTAAALFTPSSPP
-957 AGRVGGGEYLDF
+957 AF
-969 SVALALASGTVLVA
+969 SAAIPLASGVTWLA
-983 IVLRLWVEVA
+983 IGLRLWVEVA
-993 PAFYRDGGVHPAGL
+993 PVFSAPIAETGSSPTLPPSASGT
-1007 ESESPSPS
+1007 ESSPTGDAPEIAQALS
-1015 RAEDVSIGGSGQEAS
+1015 SGQ
-1030 SAISWVVVE
+1030 IKGQMD
-1039 GLSYGLIWALELLV
+1039 GLLYGLGWALELLAASGV
-1053 ANSLLWVV
+1053 LWAV

-1085 PEKLLFERP
+1085 PEKLLLEGAA
-1094 DRASGTESSGGQLL
+1094 RAGGTKSLGGQLL
-1108 QRVKALSCW
+1108 QQVRALSFW
-1117 GTAPLIYAGLGWLGS
+1117 RTGPLIYAGLGWLGS
-1132 HLEWSELTGL
+1132 HAQWSEVTGL

-1151 LGVGRRQ
+1151 LGLGRRQ
-1158 SPEPNRK
+1158 AVQRAQEQGREDLRPANWK
-1165 GILGA
+1165 GLLGA
-1170 FGISLAAYESWAYF
+1170 WGVSVAAYESWVYF
-1184 LSQQTGG
+1184 LSQRTGG
-1191 FWEDEA
+1191 SLA
-1197 AVLTALLGLLLAVG
+1197 NGLVLIALLGLSLAWG
-1211 YRLCPFWLVATLR
+1211 YGFCPPWLAATLQ
-1224 LKAAWLHRIAAGN
+1224 LKRAGLRWMALAN
-1237 WGLASL
+1237 WALASL
-1243 LLPSAFW
+1243 VLWSALFDPRLSRW
-1250 GVGLSPWGKGLWVLT
+1250 GQLLWVLT

-1277 RTSTSESPTER
+1277 RTSTLESPTER
-1288 SWAPTVWGY
+1288 NWAPTVWGY

-1324 GSLLCGLGLVYQG
+1324 GSLLCGLGLVYHG
-1337 LPWGRWGWPAAPWQN
+1337 LPWRRWGWPAAPWQN
-1352 TALVLPLT
+1352 TALVLPLAA
-1360 VFLVTAGGNN
+1360 FLVTAGGNN
-1370 TLNLWLGATYYAL
+1370 TLNLLLGATYYAL
-1383 LAVWRFQV
+1383 LAIWRSQV
-1391 RLGYISLFLS
+1391 RLGYVSLFLS
-1401 NWILLDYG
+1401 NWILWSYG
-1409 WQQDWFSLT
+1409 WHQDWASLT
-1418 LSTLPLVGSLIYV
+1418 FYALPLAGSLLYV
-1431 AQVEPGLQEA
+1431 AQVDPGLQEA

-1458 LLVVMVETHG
+1458 LLVVLVETHG
-1468 QLWAGFW
+1468 QRWTGFW

-1511 WLLVTTDALRF
+1511 WLLVTAYSLLF

-1531 LLMWTA
+1531 LLIWTA

-1545 EVGSHISA
+1545 EVGSRLSA
-1553 WLEQLQSWE
+1553 WLGQLQSWE

>member
-1 MGSQDRVSPSEAEEP
+1 MLAWPD
-16 QSNRP
+16 
-21 RSSDEVLLQLT
+21 L
-32 IRGSRQQV
+32 
-40 LRGLRAWLELGLLT
+40 GLR
-54 PEHFRLLVEQYRLEA
+54 
-69 EEREPAAVSPR
+69 
-80 NGIPARLGSA
+80 N
-90 YVLWLL
+90 
-96 GLLGICGLHRFYLRR
+96 LRSR
-111 WGTGLLWLCTFGLLG
+111 
-126 IGQLLDLI
+126 
-134 WIPGMVRERNARLA
+134 
-148 GSGVEEPAVE
+148 
-158 GGEEPQAAP
+158 GEEPQAAP
-167 QPARATRTESLPPAT
+167 QSTRATRTESLPPPT

-187 LPRNLLSELFA
+187 LLRNLLSEL
-198 LALRSSSVAWLLLLG
+198 SVAWLLLLG

-219 SSGVLAASR
+219 SSGVLAASH

-250 GAGWAQ
+250 GAGWIQ

-278 NVWALDGLGIPWGIR
+278 NVWALDGLGILWGIR
-293 VLALG
+293 ILALG

-304 LAAEGRVRSLGSGA
+304 LAAGRQVRSLGLFAPAVRSTSA
-318 GFRDSGA
+318 GY
-325 EHNAFYGTLVN
+325 AFYGTLVN
-336 FLALSS
+336 FLALSG

-372 YTWSRWSL
+372 YTWSRRSR

-395 LLILRGLLSGHVQVS
+395 LLILRGLLSGHVQVP

-426 PQGSPDVVAEGSRW
+426 PQGSPDVVAEGAQEGTLSRW

-449 VGWLLTATGLAES
+449 VGWLLAAIGLAES

-468 LLGISLLGIHALI
+468 LLGISLLGIHVLI
-481 GRLRRHTQSRQQDGV
+481 GRLRRHTQSPQRDEV

-521 SWRAEVLATLTDW
+521 SWRQEVVATVTNW

-557 GLAARWQRSRP
+557 GLAARWQRSGP

-581 TERLVLGLGGSLLLL
+581 TECLVLGLGGSLLLL
-596 SLPHPAIRFW
+596 SLPYPAIRFW
-606 HLLLSAGILAW
+606 HLLLSTGILTW
-617 WLRQKSRAGETPNF
+617 WLRQKSKRAELLDPR
-631 LWVLLTHAYGVG
+631 WVFLTHAYGLG

-648 IRWLLPDLFAPAVR
+648 IRWLLSDL
-662 STSLSSWGVV
+662 SLSSWGVV

-686 LGGSG
+686 LGGSE
-691 RFWGVSAEL
+691 RFFWGVPAEL

-715 SYLAFSLQRPL
+715 SYLAFLLQRFL
-726 NLSATGEQS
+726 DSSATGEQS
-735 FAWLWLLV
+735 MGWLWLLV

-763 WLQIPEQG
+763 WLQSPEQG
-771 EVGSLSWRQGI
+771 GLGSLSWQQGI
-782 PKRGSLRFPAVL
+782 PVRGSLRLWAVL
-794 SLLLAQLLTFG
+794 SLVMAQLLTLG
-805 RPGVEFLGLGLGLLL
+805 RPGPDLLGLGLGLLL
-820 MATQVWVWASLPSAD
+820 LATQVWLWACPLPS
-835 NVPHTANTVASV
+835 
-847 GRSPNDTPGLQLTGA
+847 SPTPGA
-862 EAEALLT
+862 EGEALLA
-869 VTFGLGFGLVGISR
+869 VAFGSGFGLVGISR
-883 LFPALTESEWLT
+883 LLPTLTEAEWLLVL
-895 ALGAL
+895 AAL

-909 SLRTPFHYREPYL
+909 GIRHL
-922 SPRLRA
+922 SSRLQA
-928 AYQPVLDGFGFL
+928 AYRPALDGWGIP
-940 LGIVL
+940 LGLVL
-945 LLSLTLQTLQPE
+945 LLSLTLPTAAALFTPSSPP
-957 AGRVGGGEYLDF
+957 AF
-969 SVALALASGTVLVA
+969 SAAIPLASGVTWLA
-983 IVLRLWVEVA
+983 IGLRLWVEVA
-993 PAFYRDGGVHPAGL
+993 PVFSAPIAETGSSPTLPPSASGT
-1007 ESESPSPS
+1007 ESSPTGDAPEIAQALS
-1015 RAEDVSIGGSGQEAS
+1015 SGQ
-1030 SAISWVVVE
+1030 IKGQMD
-1039 GLSYGLIWALELLV
+1039 GLLYGLGWALELLAASGV
-1053 ANSLLWVV
+1053 LWAV

-1085 PEKLLFERP
+1085 PEKLLLEGAA
-1094 DRASGTESSGGQLL
+1094 RAGGTKSLGGQLL
-1108 QRVKALSCW
+1108 QQVRALSFW
-1117 GTAPLIYAGLGWLGS
+1117 RTGPLIYAGLGWLGS
-1132 HLEWSELTGL
+1132 HAQWSEVTGL

-1158 SPEPNRK
+1158 SPEQHPCREQEGPPPTNRK

-1170 FGISLAAYESWAYF
+1170 FGISLAAYESWVYF
-1184 LSQQTGG
+1184 LGQQTGE

-1211 YRLCPFWLVATLR
+1211 YCLCPSWLVATLR
-1224 LKAAWLHRIAAGN
+1224 LKAAWLQRIGAGN

-1243 LLPSAFW
+1243 ALWSFA
-1250 GVGLSPWGKGLWVLT
+1250 LSPWGKGLWVLT

-1277 RTSTSESPTER
+1277 RTSTLESPTEQN
-1288 SWAPTVWGY
+1288 WVPTVWGY

-1304 GVLLGSV
+1304 GVLLGGV

-1324 GSLLCGLGLVYQG
+1324 GSLLCGLGLVYHG
-1337 LPWGRWGWPAAPWQN
+1337 LPWRGWGWPSDPWHN

-1360 VFLVTAGGNN
+1360 AFLVTAGGNN
-1370 TLNLWLGATYYAL
+1370 TLNLLLGATYYAL
-1383 LAVWRFQV
+1383 LAIWRSQV
-1391 RLGYISLFLS
+1391 RLGYVSLFLS
-1401 NWILLDYG
+1401 NWILWSYG
-1409 WQQDWFSLT
+1409 WHQDWASLT
-1418 LSTLPLVGSLIYV
+1418 FYALPLVGSLLYV
-1431 AQVEPGLQEA
+1431 AQVDPGLQETN
-1441 SGRQGRH
+1441 GRRGRH

-1458 LLVVMVETHG
+1458 LLVVLVETHG
-1468 QLWAGFW
+1468 QRWTGFW

-1511 WLLVTTDALRF
+1511 WLLVTTDALLL

-1531 LLMWTA
+1531 LL
-1537 ANFERRRE
+1537 
-1545 EVGSHISA
+1545 I
-1553 WLEQLQSWE
+1553 

>member
-1 MGSQDRVSPSEAEEP
+1 MGSQDHLLPPGAEELQSDRSPSSE
-16 QSNRP
+16 Q
-21 RSSDEVLLQLT
+21 VLLELT
-32 IRGSRQQV
+32 VRGSRQQV
-40 LRGLRAWLELGLLT
+40 LQGLRAWLELSLLT
-54 PEHFRLLVEQYRLEA
+54 PEHFRLLVEQYRLEG
-69 EEREPAAVSPR
+69 EEPRSAAVSPSDE
-80 NGIPARLGSA
+80 IPARLGSA
-90 YVLWLL
+90 YVLWIL
-96 GLLGICGLHRFYLRR
+96 GLFGICGLHRFYLGR
-111 WGTGLLWLCTFGLLG
+111 WRTGLLWLLTFGLLG

-167 QPARATRTESLPPAT
+167 QSTRATRTESLPPPT

-187 LPRNLLSELFA
+187 LLRNLLSEL
-198 LALRSSSVAWLLLLG
+198 SVAWLLLLG

-219 SSGVLAASR
+219 SSGVLAASH

-250 GAGWAQ
+250 GAGWIQ

-293 VLALG
+293 ILALG

-304 LAAEGRVRSLGSGA
+304 LTAEGRVRSLGSGA
-318 GFRDSGA
+318 GFRDSGVEPNA
-325 EHNAFYGTLVN
+325 FSNAFYGTLVN
-336 FLALSS
+336 FLALSG

-372 YTWSRWSL
+372 YTWSRRSR
-380 ELRGSK
+380 ELRGSRL
-386 IWLIGAAGS
+386 WLIGAAGS
-395 LLILRGLLSGHVQVS
+395 LLILRGLLSGHVQVP

-426 PQGSPDVVAEGSRW
+426 PQGSPDVVAEGAQEGTLSRW

-449 VGWLLTATGLAES
+449 VGWLLAAIGLAES

-468 LLGISLLGIHALI
+468 LLGISLLGIHVLI
-481 GRLRRHTQSRQQDGV
+481 GRLRRHTQSPQRDEV

-521 SWRAEVLATLTDW
+521 SWRQEVVATVTNW

-545 GLVLLPYEVLWL
+545 GLALLPYEVLWL
-557 GLAARWQRSRP
+557 GLAARWQRSGP
-568 EAGETDFSGLVEP
+568 EAGETGFSRLVEP
-581 TERLVLGLGGSLLLL
+581 TECLVLGLGGSLLLL

-606 HLLLSAGILAW
+606 HLLLSTGILTW
-617 WLRQKSRAGETPNF
+617 WLRQKSKRAELLDPR
-631 LWVLLTHAYGVG
+631 WVFLTHAYGVG

-662 STSLSSWGVV
+662 STSLSAWGVV

-686 LGGSG
+686 LGGSE
-691 RFWGVSAEL
+691 RFFWGVPAEL

-705 DGIGLVLVGS
+705 DGIGSVLVGS
-715 SYLAFSLQRPL
+715 SYLAFLLQRFL
-726 NLSATGEQS
+726 DSSATGEQS
-735 FAWLWLLV
+735 MGWLWLLV

-763 WLQIPEQG
+763 WLQSPEQG
-771 EVGSLSWRQGI
+771 GLGSLSWQQGI
-782 PKRGSLRFPAVL
+782 PVRGSLRLWAVL
-794 SLLLAQLLTFG
+794 SLVMAQLLTLG
-805 RPGVEFLGLGLGLLL
+805 RPGPDLLGLWLGLLL
-820 MATQVWVWASLPSAD
+820 LATQVWLWACPLPS
-835 NVPHTANTVASV
+835 
-847 GRSPNDTPGLQLTGA
+847 SPTPGA
-862 EAEALLT
+862 EGEALLA
-869 VTFGLGFGLVGISR
+869 VAFGSGFGLVGISR
-883 LFPALTESEWLT
+883 LLPTLTEAEWLLVL
-895 ALGAL
+895 AAL

-909 SLRTPFHYREPYL
+909 GIRHL
-922 SPRLRA
+922 SSRLQA
-928 AYQPVLDGFGFL
+928 AYRPALDGWGIP
-940 LGIVL
+940 LGLVL
-945 LLSLTLQTLQPE
+945 LLSLTLPTAAALFTPSSPP
-957 AGRVGGGEYLDF
+957 AF
-969 SVALALASGTVLVA
+969 SAAIPLASGVTWLA
-983 IVLRLWVEVA
+983 IGLRLWVEVA
-993 PAFYRDGGVHPAGL
+993 PVFSAPIAETGSSPTLPPSASGT
-1007 ESESPSPS
+1007 ESSPTGDAPEIAQALS
-1015 RAEDVSIGGSGQEAS
+1015 SGQ
-1030 SAISWVVVE
+1030 IKGQMD
-1039 GLSYGLIWALELLV
+1039 GLLYGLGWALELLAASGV
-1053 ANSLLWVV
+1053 LWAV

-1085 PEKLLFERP
+1085 PEKLLLEGAA
-1094 DRASGTESSGGQLL
+1094 RAGGTKSLGGQLL
-1108 QRVKALSCW
+1108 QQVRALSFW
-1117 GTAPLIYAGLGWLGS
+1117 RTGPLIYAGLGWLGS
-1132 HLEWSELTGL
+1132 HLELEWSELTGL

-1158 SPEPNRK
+1158 SPEQHPCREQEGPPPTNRK

-1170 FGISLAAYESWAYF
+1170 FGISLAAYESWVYF
-1184 LSQQTGG
+1184 LGQQTGE

-1211 YRLCPFWLVATLR
+1211 YCLCPSWLVATLR
-1224 LKAAWLHRIAAGN
+1224 LKAAWLQRIGAGN

-1243 LLPSAFW
+1243 ALWSFA
-1250 GVGLSPWGKGLWVLT
+1250 LSPWGKGLWVLT

-1277 RTSTSESPTER
+1277 RTSTSESPTEQN
-1288 SWAPTVWGY
+1288 WVPTVWGY

-1324 GSLLCGLGLVYQG
+1324 GSLLCGLGLVYHG
-1337 LPWGRWGWPAAPWQN
+1337 LPWRRWGWPAAPWQN
-1352 TALVLPLT
+1352 TALVLPLAA
-1360 VFLVTAGGNN
+1360 FLVTAGGNN
-1370 TLNLWLGATYYAL
+1370 TLNLLLGATYYAL
-1383 LAVWRFQV
+1383 LSVWRSQV

-1401 NWILLDYG
+1401 NWILWDYIQ
-1409 WQQDWFSLT
+1409 QQDWSSLT
-1418 LSTLPLVGSLIYV
+1418 FSALPLVGSLLYV
-1431 AQVEPGLQEA
+1431 AQVDPGLQETN
-1441 SGRQGRH
+1441 GRRGRH

-1458 LLVVMVETHG
+1458 LLVVLVETHG

-1511 WLLVTTDALRF
+1511 WLLVTTDALLL

-1531 LLMWTA
+1531 LLIWTA
-1537 ANFERRRE
+1537 ANLEGRRE
-1545 EVGSHISA
+1545 EVGSRLSA
-1553 WLEQLQSWE
+1553 WLGQLQSWE

>member
-1 MGSQDRVSPSEAEEP
+1 MGSQDRAPPSGTEEP
-16 QSNRP
+16 QSDRSP
-21 RSSDEVLLQLT
+21 SSDDVLLELT
-32 IRGSRQQV
+32 VRGSRQQV
-40 LRGLRAWLELGLLT
+40 LQGLRAWLELSLLT
-54 PEHFRLLVEQYRLEA
+54 PEHFRLLVEQYRLEG
-69 EEREPAAVSPR
+69 EEPRSAAVSPSDE
-80 NGIPARLGSA
+80 IPARLGSA
-90 YVLWLL
+90 YVLWIL
-96 GLLGICGLHRFYLRR
+96 GLFGICGLHRFYLGR
-111 WGTGLLWLCTFGLLG
+111 WRTGLLWLLTFGLLG

-148 GSGVEEPAVE
+148 ESGVEEPAVE
-158 GGEEPQAAP
+158 AGEEPQAAP
-167 QPARATRTESLPPAT
+167 QSTRATRTESLPPPT

-187 LPRNLLSELFA
+187 LLRNLLSEL
-198 LALRSSSVAWLLLLG
+198 SVTWLLLLG

-219 SSGVLAASR
+219 SSGVLAASH

-250 GAGWAQ
+250 GAGWIQ

-278 NVWALDGLGIPWGIR
+278 NVWALDGLGILWGIR
-293 VLALG
+293 ILALG

-304 LAAEGRVRSLGSGA
+304 LTAEGRVRSLGSGA
-318 GFRDSGA
+318 GFRDSGVEPNA
-325 EHNAFYGTLVN
+325 FSNAFYGTLVN
-336 FLALSS
+336 FLALSG

-372 YTWSRWSL
+372 YTWSRRSL
-380 ELRGSK
+380 ELRGSRL
-386 IWLIGAAGS
+386 WLIGAAGS
-395 LLILRGLLSGHVQVS
+395 LLILRGLLSGHVQVP

-426 PQGSPDVVAEGSRW
+426 PQGSPDVVAEGAQEGTLSRW

-449 VGWLLTATGLAES
+449 VGWLLAAIGLAES

-468 LLGISLLGIHALI
+468 LLGISLLGIHVLI
-481 GRLRRHTQSRQQDGV
+481 GRLRRHTQSPQRDEV

-521 SWRAEVLATLTDW
+521 SWRQEVVATVTNW

-545 GLVLLPYEVLWL
+545 GLALLPYEVLWL
-557 GLAARWQRSRP
+557 GLAARWQRSGP
-568 EAGETDFSGLVEP
+568 EAGETGFSRLVEP

-596 SLPHPAIRFW
+596 SLPYPAIRFW

-617 WLRQKSRAGETPNF
+617 WLQQKSRSGETPNF

-672 LLLVGLLQW
+672 LLLVGLLEW

-691 RFWGVSAEL
+691 RFWGLPVGL

-705 DGIGLVLVGS
+705 DGIGSVLVGS
-715 SYLAFSLQRPL
+715 SYLAFLLQRLPE
-726 NLSATGEQS
+726 LSATGEQS
-735 FAWLWLLV
+735 FGWLWLLV
-743 PLALTAAQVLALPPL
+743 PLVLTAAQVLALPPL

-763 WLQIPEQG
+763 WLQSPEQG
-771 EVGSLSWRQGI
+771 GLGSLSWQQGI
-782 PKRGSLRFPAVL
+782 PERGSLRFPAVL

-820 MATQVWVWASLPSAD
+820 MATQVWVWASFPSAD
-835 NVPHTANTVASV
+835 HELHTANAVV
-847 GRSPNDTPGLQLTGA
+847 PA
-862 EAEALLT
+862 EVLLT
-869 VTFGLGFGLVGISR
+869 VTFGWGFGLVGIHR

-895 ALGAL
+895 ALGVL
-900 LLLLSGCRY
+900 LLFATAVRSTSGCRY
-909 SLRTPFHYREPYL
+909 SLGTPFHYL

-928 AYQPVLDGFGFL
+928 AYRPVLDGFGFL

-957 AGRVGGGEYLDF
+957 AGRIGGGKYLG
-969 SVALALASGTVLVA
+969 SPVALTLASGTVLVA

-1015 RAEDVSIGGSGQEAS
+1015 RAEDVSTGGSGQEAS
-1030 SAISWVVVE
+1030 SAISWSVME
-1039 GLSYGLIWALELLV
+1039 RLSYGLIWALELLV
-1053 ANSLLWVV
+1053 ASSLLWVV

-1094 DRASGTESSGGQLL
+1094 DRAGGTESSGGQLL

-1132 HLEWSELTGL
+1132 HAQWSEVTGL

-1151 LGVGRRQ
+1151 LGLGRRQ
-1158 SPEPNRK
+1158 AVQRAQEQGREDLRPANWK
-1165 GILGA
+1165 GLLGA
-1170 FGISLAAYESWAYF
+1170 WGVSVAAYESWVYF
-1184 LSQQTGG
+1184 LSQRTGG
-1191 FWEDEA
+1191 SLA
-1197 AVLTALLGLLLAVG
+1197 NGLVLIALLGLSLAWG
-1211 YRLCPFWLVATLR
+1211 YGFCPPWLAATLQ
-1224 LKAAWLHRIAAGN
+1224 LKRAGLRWMALAN
-1237 WGLASL
+1237 WALASL
-1243 LLPSAFW
+1243 VLWSALFDPRLSRW
-1250 GVGLSPWGKGLWVLT
+1250 GQLLWVLT

-1277 RTSTSESPTER
+1277 RTSTLESPTEQN
-1288 SWAPTVWGY
+1288 WVPTVWGY

-1304 GVLLGSV
+1304 GVLLGGV

-1324 GSLLCGLGLVYQG
+1324 GSLLCGLGLVYHG
-1337 LPWGRWGWPAAPWQN
+1337 LPWRRWGWPAAPWQN
-1352 TALVLPLT
+1352 TALVLPLAA
-1360 VFLVTAGGNN
+1360 FLVTAGGNN
-1370 TLNLWLGATYYAL
+1370 TLNLLLGATYYAL
-1383 LAVWRFQV
+1383 LAIWRSQV
-1391 RLGYISLFLS
+1391 RLGYVSLFLS
-1401 NWILLDYG
+1401 NWILWSYG
-1409 WQQDWFSLT
+1409 WHQDWTSLT
-1418 LSTLPLVGSLIYV
+1418 FYALPLVGSLLYV
-1431 AQVEPGLQEA
+1431 AQVDPGLQEA

-1458 LLVVMVETHG
+1458 LLVVLVETHG
-1468 QLWAGFW
+1468 QRWTGFW

-1511 WLLVTTDALRF
+1511 WLLVTTDALLL

-1531 LLMWTA
+1531 LLIWTA
-1537 ANFERRRE
+1537 ANLERRRE
-1545 EVGSHISA
+1545 EVGSRLSA
-1553 WLEQLQSWE
+1553 WLGQLQSWE

>member
-1 MGSQDRVSPSEAEEP
+1 LE
-16 QSNRP
+16 
-21 RSSDEVLLQLT
+21 LT
-32 IRGSRQQV
+32 VRGSRQQV
-40 LRGLRAWLELGLLT
+40 LQGLRAWLELSLLT
-54 PEHFRLLVEQYRLEA
+54 PEHFRLLVEQYRLEG
-69 EEREPAAVSPR
+69 EEPRSAAVSPSDE
-80 NGIPARLGSA
+80 IPARLGSA
-90 YVLWLL
+90 YVLWIL
-96 GLLGICGLHRFYLRR
+96 GLFGICGLHRFYLGR
-111 WGTGLLWLCTFGLLG
+111 WRTGLLWLLTFGLLG

-167 QPARATRTESLPPAT
+167 QPVRASGAEHYRATRRESLSPPT

-187 LPRNLLSELFA
+187 LLRNLLSEL
-198 LALRSSSVAWLLLLG
+198 SVAWLLLLG

-219 SSGVLAASR
+219 SSGVLAASH

-250 GAGWAQ
+250 GAGWIQ

-293 VLALG
+293 ILALG

-304 LAAEGRVRSLGSGA
+304 LTAEGRVRSLGSGA
-318 GFRDSGA
+318 GFRDSGV
-325 EHNAFYGTLVN
+325 EPNAFYGTLVN
-336 FLALSS
+336 FLALSG

-372 YTWSRWSL
+372 YTWSRRSR

-395 LLILRGLLSGHVQVS
+395 LLILRGLLSGHVQVP

-426 PQGSPDVVAEGSRW
+426 PQGSPHIIAEGAQEGMLSRW

-449 VGWLLTATGLAES
+449 VGWLLAAIGLAES

-468 LLGISLLGIHALI
+468 LLGISLLGIHVLI
-481 GRLRRHTQSRQQDGV
+481 GRLRRHTQSPQRDEV

-521 SWRAEVLATLTDW
+521 SWRQAVVATVINW

-545 GLVLLPYEVLWL
+545 GLALLPYEVLWL
-557 GLAARWQRSRP
+557 GLAARWQRSGP
-568 EAGETDFSGLVEP
+568 EAGETGFSRLVEP

-596 SLPHPAIRFW
+596 SLPYPAIRFW

-617 WLRQKSRAGETPNF
+617 WLQQKSRSGETPNF

-686 LGGSG
+686 LGGSE
-691 RFWGVSAEL
+691 RFFWGVPAEL

-715 SYLAFSLQRPL
+715 SYLAFLLQRFL
-726 NLSATGEQS
+726 DSSATGEQS
-735 FAWLWLLV
+735 MGWLWLLV

-763 WLQIPEQG
+763 WLQSPEQG
-771 EVGSLSWRQGI
+771 GLGSLSWQQGI
-782 PKRGSLRFPAVL
+782 PVRGSLRLWAVL
-794 SLLLAQLLTFG
+794 SLVMAQLLTLG
-805 RPGVEFLGLGLGLLL
+805 RPGPDLLGLGLGLLL
-820 MATQVWVWASLPSAD
+820 LATQVWLWACPLPS
-835 NVPHTANTVASV
+835 
-847 GRSPNDTPGLQLTGA
+847 SPTPGA
-862 EAEALLT
+862 EGEALLA
-869 VTFGLGFGLVGISR
+869 VAFGSGFGLVGISR
-883 LFPALTESEWLT
+883 LLPTLTEAEWLLVL
-895 ALGAL
+895 AAL

-909 SLRTPFHYREPYL
+909 GIRHL
-922 SPRLRA
+922 SSRLQA
-928 AYQPVLDGFGFL
+928 AYRPALDGWGIP
-940 LGIVL
+940 LGLVL
-945 LLSLTLQTLQPE
+945 LLSLTLPTAAALFTPSSPP
-957 AGRVGGGEYLDF
+957 AF
-969 SVALALASGTVLVA
+969 SAAIPLASGVTWLA
-983 IVLRLWVEVA
+983 IGLRLWVEVA
-993 PAFYRDGGVHPAGL
+993 PVFSAPIAETGSSPTLPPSASGT
-1007 ESESPSPS
+1007 ESSPTGDAPEIAQALS
-1015 RAEDVSIGGSGQEAS
+1015 SGQ
-1030 SAISWVVVE
+1030 IKGQMD
-1039 GLSYGLIWALELLV
+1039 GLLYGLGWALELLAASGV
-1053 ANSLLWVV
+1053 LWAV

-1094 DRASGTESSGGQLL
+1094 DRAGGTESSGGQLL

-1132 HLEWSELTGL
+1132 HLELEWSELTGL

-1158 SPEPNRK
+1158 SPEQHPCREQEGPPPTNRK

-1170 FGISLAAYESWAYF
+1170 FGISLAAYESWVYF
-1184 LSQQTGG
+1184 LGQQTGE

-1211 YRLCPFWLVATLR
+1211 YCLCPSWLVATLR
-1224 LKAAWLHRIAAGN
+1224 LKAAWLQRIGAGN

-1243 LLPSAFW
+1243 ALWSFA
-1250 GVGLSPWGKGLWVLT
+1250 LSPWGKGLWVLT

-1288 SWAPTVWGY
+1288 NWAPTVWGY

-1324 GSLLCGLGLVYQG
+1324 GSLLCGLGLVYHG
-1337 LPWGRWGWPAAPWQN
+1337 LPWRRWGWPAAPWQN
-1352 TALVLPLT
+1352 TALVLPLAA
-1360 VFLVTAGGNN
+1360 FLVTAGGNN
-1370 TLNLWLGATYYAL
+1370 TLNLLLGATYYAL
-1383 LAVWRFQV
+1383 LSVWRSQV

-1401 NWILLDYG
+1401 NWILWDYIQ
-1409 WQQDWFSLT
+1409 QQDWSSLT
-1418 LSTLPLVGSLIYV
+1418 FSALPLVGSLLYV
-1431 AQVEPGLQEA
+1431 AQVDPGLQETN
-1441 SGRQGRH
+1441 GRRGRH

-1511 WLLVTTDALRF
+1511 WLLVTAYSLLF

-1531 LLMWTA
+1531 LLIWTA

-1553 WLEQLQSWE
+1553 WLGQLQSWE